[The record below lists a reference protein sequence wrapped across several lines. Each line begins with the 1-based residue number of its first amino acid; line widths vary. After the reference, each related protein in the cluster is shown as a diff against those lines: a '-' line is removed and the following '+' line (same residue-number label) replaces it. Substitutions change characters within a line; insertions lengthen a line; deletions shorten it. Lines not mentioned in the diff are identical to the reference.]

1 MIKNK
6 WTVKIILLV
15 TVILAGLILC
25 INSINGIPDAETNYK
40 EIYSAMLN
48 ANQEDNLNWENETDF
63 EVNREEIQGGGF
75 QVPKIEGRAIYCTER
90 DVTLAMTSA
99 MWRGESN
106 EYTYYWSTPKVENIF
121 NPANVDKEGRIW
133 SKELS
138 KNEIDAINSTGDFV
152 NSLDS
157 AIRTRGYYKC
167 SNNHTTISADKA
179 YVITADPCNQW
190 TPRKQI
196 VMWMLQITGGIN
208 VDNAETIIAKLKLD
222 GSKAEFVRSD
232 IEAIKQLYNEAIKYG
247 KFKERVNNALSND
260 GNYATNLT
268 DVDNITSEYYTSN
281 SNKYI
286 KVGPYTMKYVNGKY
300 LNEEIIFGGIGG
312 KVDNETLG
320 LYIQNG
326 NQKIK
331 VNKII
336 TDDKIANTKNFR
348 PCEESDPVSGLYV
361 EHTTDFMR
369 PSSEKEFYILI
380 PKTELEADA
389 KLYAHFTWMEAKG
402 EECVKNGISYQISEG
417 SLEKKNR
424 ITRLKPNKDKKIKFE
439 ATFTQQL
446 TEFNGERELKEFTL
460 DLGTV
465 QPPSKEG
472 SYYVSI
478 RKIGEGGK
486 GLEGAEFLINGV
498 SYGTNEDGYIE
509 NEDGDILMEQLIN
522 ASGTETWTVEE
533 KSAPEGYI
541 TQPLKIVFNVYKVY
555 NSTTNT
561 YEVDRIEIVSSNSN
575 AKVTF
580 NKENKTITVQI
591 KNIEKPDPNN
601 PNDLLDTYEIK
612 AKKVD
617 EQGKGLAGAKF
628 NITWPTGKTSEA
640 TSNEN
645 GDLVIS
651 GQTPI
656 LGLNS
661 EEEDHFKIEEIEAP
675 AGYKMINGAIEFD
688 VKKEKLITID
698 GTDKYG
704 ITGIINV
711 NAPEGVTIEL
721 NGRGEISIVIPNQ
734 KDIKLISIGG
744 NVWED
749 AKTGKA
755 SLGDGINSTTNNVDK
770 NLENIKVSLYT
781 EDMKLAELMPADSVT
796 NIYNRINPTLTDAN
810 GNYKFEG
817 VDESKKYYVVFE
829 YDGQVYMPTEYLAKG
844 ISGDTI
850 QNYNSVEEMLGELT
864 NIGTGRDNGNSGST
878 GGKNTGTGTNTGSG
892 KNTQTNTEWFEKWKT
907 NSKASELE
915 TNTGKNTIEGRQTF
929 NNRFAEIG
937 ASPKN
942 YISKNTLGISTY
954 LVEEEGIYYNK
965 SYTRLELMGYTLKK
979 TSKGVAYVQ
988 DKIQLVDGYK
998 YNKYGTLDYDDNGAI
1013 TSEWSEGLISQKIKE
1028 FIVANGH
1035 YPNEA
1040 EKVRIYRSIVGDMND
1055 DEAWNKLQFIE
1066 DCKMSAL
1073 TKSPFNSGIEYYPT
1087 NKNATFGTD
1096 LLTNYVNLGLW
1107 RRQEFNAQ
1115 LTKDVVE
1122 VTTTS
1127 NGNSLTTPFNSKEKA
1142 LYYIKDYMN
1151 DYTNAIKENNG
1162 KINLAKQYADSQ
1174 QGIYINRL
1182 NAQYYYNK
1190 YYDRPIKQSEY
1201 MGQRNLEVEIKYR
1214 ITVYNLSQSLETQI
1228 IEVVDYYDDS
1238 LQLTSAV
1245 VNTNGKNISN
1255 DKSSAVS
1262 ESIYGQVTEKSFPGF
1277 NKVYI
1282 RLQNKQLATGEGITI
1297 DLTYKVKRMALQ
1309 GFEGY
1314 INIGEKTNIAEING
1328 YKTYYSANTSTPNRH
1343 GAIIGNNT
1351 TVAGLIDVNSTPG
1364 NLETI
1369 EEITNG
1375 VINFEDDS
1383 DKTTATLTIDDG
1395 DDPTPPDSDT
1405 PPDSNTPIDS
1415 TNIISGCVWEDA
1427 KTGKASLGNGI
1438 RDSGEKR
1445 IAGVKVALCTR
1456 EDKINDQLSTGEKQV
1471 DWIQRYNEKNY
1482 NKYTYKVVKEET
1494 TDQNGEYSFKDVEKG
1509 DYYVL
1514 FGYGLDDATVL
1525 TNNKENETNK
1535 ILGKTGSNTKSYNGQ
1550 DYKSTIFQAGF
1561 ENGYD
1566 IENVDYDKS
1575 LNEAHV
1581 SKAIDDW
1588 ARVEEVNKYS
1598 KIQTNHIAE
1607 VLASPTKVPTYLG
1620 EQYGSDLMGRLV
1632 DELTTNTWKI
1642 AKTQKI
1648 KIEGRRG
1655 GEKIENVDL
1664 GLVERPITQL
1674 QITNNV
1680 ENVKVTLSDGSIVFD
1695 ATQTAEAKG
1704 NEIKNVIWK
1713 SNRSTT
1719 KGITGG
1725 FIQLYLDEELM
1736 YGATIQITYK
1746 MQINKLN
1753 DYVEYEGLEYYA
1765 KGRTNSENKVESKA
1779 KKLVCY
1785 IPNKMQF
1792 NKTQSGDWNS
1802 ITDINEI
1809 IPAEEKDGENIN
1821 NNLVNYRL
1829 KDTISSQSNTISKI
1843 EADNINNKY
1852 SNKGYLDNE
1861 YLNNNMLTISQ
1872 LITKEGAQGGYEC
1885 KVEIVELENAV
1896 GRRMKT
1902 SIVGNF
1908 NPANDPVEN
1917 DEAKAENVAVMPPFG
1932 IGQVF
1937 YYILTI
1943 VIAGML
1949 VVGIIFIKKKVLVK

>member
-48 ANQEDNLNWENETDF
+48 ANQEDNLNWGNETGF
-63 EVNREEIQGGGF
+63 EVDPDNLQSNGF
-75 QVPKIEGRAIYCTER
+75 EVPKVEGRAIYCTER
-90 DVTLAMTSA
+90 GVTLAMNSN
-99 MWRGESN
+99 MYRGTNTAYS
-106 EYTYYWSTPKVENIF
+106 YYNWGPKIVSNIF
-121 NPANVDKEGRIW
+121 DPANGNLW
-133 SKELS
+133 SRKLTDT
-138 KNEIDAINSTGDFV
+138 EIRAINNVKDFG
-152 NSLDS
+152 LL
-157 AIRTRGYYKC
+157 ATIRTRGYYKC

-222 GSKAEFVRSD
+222 GSKAKFVRSD
-232 IEAIKQLYNEAIKYG
+232 IEAIKQLYNEAKAYRR
-247 KFKERVNNALSND
+247 FKNGVNKALSN
-260 GNYATNLT
+260 GGSYATNLT
-268 DVDNITSEYYTSN
+268 DVDNMTSEYYTSN
-281 SNKYI
+281 SNEYI

-300 LNEEIIFGGIGG
+300 KDEKIIFGGIGG

-331 VNKII
+331 VEKII
-336 TDDKIANTKNFR
+336 TNDNERNTKNFR

-380 PKTELEADA
+380 PKTELEDDA

-402 EECVKNGISYQISEG
+402 EKCVKNGISYQISED
-417 SLEKKNR
+417 SLKKSNGK
-424 ITRLKPNKDKKIKFE
+424 TKLKPDANNKIEFE

-446 TEFNGERELKEFTL
+446 TEFNGERKLKEFTL

-472 SYYVSI
+472 SYSI
-478 RKIGEGGK
+478 NMRKIDEKGD
-486 GLEGAEFLINGV
+486 GLEGAEFLINGLLTYV
-498 SYGTNEDGYIE
+498 SDKDGYI
-509 NEDGDILMEQLIN
+509 LRSHQVIN

-561 YEVDRIEIVSSNSN
+561 YEVDRIEIVSANSN

-580 NKENKTITVQI
+580 NKENQTITVQI
-591 KNIEKPDPNN
+591 KNIKANPENPD
-601 PNDLLDTYEIK
+601 DLPDTYEIK
-612 AKKVD
+612 AKKVN
-617 EQGKGLAGAKF
+617 EQGNGLAGAKF

-651 GQTPI
+651 GQTPM

-661 EEEDHFKIEEIEAP
+661 EGEDHFKIEEIEAP

-711 NAPEGVTIEL
+711 NAPEGVTIEI

-734 KDIKLISIGG
+734 KNIKLISIGG

-892 KNTQTNTEWFEKWKT
+892 KNTQTNTEWFEKWKA

-979 TSKGVAYVQ
+979 TSKGVTYVQ

-1028 FIVANGH
+1028 FIVANRH

-1055 DEAWNKLQFIE
+1055 NEAWNKLQFIE

-1122 VTTTS
+1122 VTTTNTK
-1127 NGNSLTTPFNSKEKA
+1127 NGNSDKTVFNGKTYA
-1142 LYYIKDYMN
+1142 LDSIKDYIN
-1151 DYTNAIKENNG
+1151 DYTNAIKDNNG

-1228 IEVVDYYDDS
+1228 TEVVDYYDDS

-1245 VNTNGKNISN
+1245 VNTNGKNISK

-1351 TVAGLIDVNSTPG
+1351 TVAGLVDVNSTPG

-1383 DKTTATLTIDDG
+1383 DKTTATLTIT
-1395 DDPTPPDSDT
+1395 DDPTPPDH
-1405 PPDSNTPIDS
+1405 NTPIDS

-1427 KTGKASLGNGI
+1427 KTEKASLGNGI
-1438 RDSGEKR
+1438 RDSGEKG
-1445 IAGVKVALCTR
+1445 IAGVKVALCKKYERNDSTQQAAGD
-1456 EDKINDQLSTGEKQV
+1456 EKLGWIKEYNDK
-1471 DWIQRYNEKNY
+1471 RYNKEYIYKSVADEY
-1482 NKYTYKVVKEET
+1482 TTGKDGKYSFEVKE
-1494 TDQNGEYSFKDVEKG
+1494 SG

-1525 TNNKENETNK
+1525 TNDEDNETNK

-1648 KIEGRRG
+1648 KIEGRKN

-1695 ATQTAEAKG
+1695 ATQTAEATKG
-1704 NEIKNVIWK
+1704 NETKNVIWK

-1746 MQINKLN
+1746 MQINELN

-1765 KGRTNSENKVESKA
+1765 KGRTNSGIKVESKA

-1792 NKTQSGDWNS
+1792 NKTQSGDWNA

-1843 EADNINNKY
+1843 EADNINNA
-1852 SNKGYLDNE
+1852 

-1872 LITKEGAQGGYEC
+1872 LITKESAQGGYEC

-1896 GRRMKT
+1896 GRRMET

-1917 DEAKAENVAVMPPFG
+1917 DEAKAEDVAVMPPFG

-1937 YYILTI
+1937 YYVLTI

>member
-48 ANQEDNLNWENETDF
+48 ANQEDNLNWGNETGF
-63 EVNREEIQGGGF
+63 EVDPDNLQSNGF
-75 QVPKIEGRAIYCTER
+75 EVPKVEGRAIYCTER
-90 DVTLAMTSA
+90 GVTLAMNSN
-99 MWRGESN
+99 MYRGTNTAYS
-106 EYTYYWSTPKVENIF
+106 YYNWGPKIVSNIF
-121 NPANVDKEGRIW
+121 DPANGNLW
-133 SKELS
+133 SRKLTDT
-138 KNEIDAINSTGDFV
+138 EIRAINNVKDFG
-152 NSLDS
+152 LL
-157 AIRTRGYYKC
+157 ATIRTRGYYKC

-222 GSKAEFVRSD
+222 GSKAKFVRSD
-232 IEAIKQLYNEAIKYG
+232 IEAIKQLYNEAKAYRR
-247 KFKERVNNALSND
+247 FKNGVNKALSN
-260 GNYATNLT
+260 GGSYATNLT
-268 DVDNITSEYYTSN
+268 DVDNMTSEYYTSN
-281 SNKYI
+281 SNEYI

-300 LNEEIIFGGIGG
+300 KDEKIIFGGIGG

-331 VNKII
+331 VEKII
-336 TDDKIANTKNFR
+336 TNDNERNTKNFR

-380 PKTELEADA
+380 PKTELEDDA

-402 EECVKNGISYQISEG
+402 EKCVKNGISYQISED
-417 SLEKKNR
+417 SLKKSNGK
-424 ITRLKPNKDKKIKFE
+424 TKLKPDANNKIEFE

-446 TEFNGERELKEFTL
+446 TEFNGERKLKEFTL

-472 SYYVSI
+472 SYSI
-478 RKIGEGGK
+478 NMRKIDEKGD
-486 GLEGAEFLINGV
+486 GLEGAEFLINGLLTYV
-498 SYGTNEDGYIE
+498 SDKDGYI
-509 NEDGDILMEQLIN
+509 LRSHQVIN

-561 YEVDRIEIVSSNSN
+561 YEVDRIEIVSANSN

-580 NKENKTITVQI
+580 NKENQTITVQI
-591 KNIEKPDPNN
+591 KNIKANPENPD
-601 PNDLLDTYEIK
+601 DLLDTYEIK
-612 AKKVD
+612 AKKVN
-617 EQGKGLAGAKF
+617 EQGNGLAGAKF

-651 GQTPI
+651 GQTPM
-656 LGLNS
+656 LELNS
-661 EEEDHFKIEEIEAP
+661 EGEDHFKIEEIEAP

-711 NAPEGVTIEL
+711 NAPEGVTIEI

-734 KDIKLISIGG
+734 KNIKLISIGG

-892 KNTQTNTEWFEKWKT
+892 KNTQTNTEWFEKWKA

-979 TSKGVAYVQ
+979 TSKGVTYVQ

-1028 FIVANGH
+1028 FIVANRH

-1055 DEAWNKLQFIE
+1055 NEAWNKLQFIE

-1122 VTTTS
+1122 VTTTNTK
-1127 NGNSLTTPFNSKEKA
+1127 NGNSDKTVFNGKTYA
-1142 LYYIKDYMN
+1142 LDSIKDYIN
-1151 DYTNAIKENNG
+1151 DYTNAIKDNNG

-1228 IEVVDYYDDS
+1228 TEVVDYYDDS

-1245 VNTNGKNISN
+1245 VNTNGKNISK

-1351 TVAGLIDVNSTPG
+1351 TVAGLVDVNSTPG

-1383 DKTTATLTIDDG
+1383 DKTTATLTIT
-1395 DDPTPPDSDT
+1395 DDPTPPDPDT
-1405 PPDSNTPIDS
+1405 PPDPNTPIDS
-1415 TNIISGCVWEDA
+1415 TNIISGCVWEDNN
-1427 KTGKASLGNGI
+1427 KNGI
-1438 RDSGEKR
+1438 RDSGEEK
-1445 IAGVKVALCTR
+1445 IAGVKVALCKKYERNDSTQQAAGD
-1456 EDKINDQLSTGEKQV
+1456 EKLGWIKEYNDK
-1471 DWIQRYNEKNY
+1471 RYNKEYIYKSVADEY
-1482 NKYTYKVVKEET
+1482 TTGKDGKYSFEVKE
-1494 TDQNGEYSFKDVEKG
+1494 SG

-1525 TNNKENETNK
+1525 TNDEDNETNK

-1648 KIEGRRG
+1648 KIEGRKN

-1695 ATQTAEAKG
+1695 ATQTAEATKG
-1704 NEIKNVIWK
+1704 NETKNVIWK

-1746 MQINKLN
+1746 MQINELN

-1765 KGRTNSENKVESKA
+1765 KGRTNSGIKVESKA

-1792 NKTQSGDWNS
+1792 NKTQSGDWNA

-1843 EADNINNKY
+1843 EADNINNA
-1852 SNKGYLDNE
+1852 

-1872 LITKEGAQGGYEC
+1872 LITKESAQGGYEC

-1896 GRRMKT
+1896 GRRMET

-1917 DEAKAENVAVMPPFG
+1917 DEAKAEDVAVMPPFG

-1937 YYILTI
+1937 YYVLTI

>member
-1 MIKNK
+1 MNSNMYRGTNK
-6 WTVKIILLV
+6 
-15 TVILAGLILC
+15 A
-25 INSINGIPDAETNYK
+25 
-40 EIYSAMLN
+40 YSYY
-48 ANQEDNLNWENETDF
+48 NW
-63 EVNREEIQGGGF
+63 G
-75 QVPKIEGRAIYCTER
+75 PKI
-90 DVTLAMTSA
+90 VS
-99 MWRGESN
+99 
-106 EYTYYWSTPKVENIF
+106 NIF
-121 NPANVDKEGRIW
+121 DPANGMW
-133 SKELS
+133 SKTLTDD
-138 KNEIDAINSTGDFV
+138 EIEAINNVKDFG
-152 NSLDS
+152 LL
-157 AIRTRGYYKC
+157 ATIRTRGYYKC

-196 VMWMLQITGGIN
+196 VMWMLIDGGVN
-208 VDNAETIIAKLKLD
+208 TENAETIIERLD
-222 GSKAEFVRSD
+222 IDGGKAQFVRD
-232 IEAIKQLYNEAIKYG
+232 NVDAIKQLYYEAIAYG

-268 DVDNITSEYYTSN
+268 DVDNITSEYYPSN
-281 SNKYI
+281 SKEYI

-300 LNEEIIFGGIGG
+300 KDEKIIFGGIGG

-336 TDDKIANTKNFR
+336 TDDEVNNTKNFK

-361 EHTTDFMR
+361 EHTKTAMK

-402 EECVKNGISYQISEG
+402 EKCVKNGISYQISED
-417 SLEKKNR
+417 SLKKSNGK
-424 ITRLKPNKDKKIKFE
+424 TKLKPDANKKIEFE

-446 TEFNGERELKEFTL
+446 TEFNGERKLKEFTL

-472 SYYVSI
+472 SYSI
-478 RKIGEGGK
+478 NMRKIYEDENGVEH
-486 GLEGAEFLINGV
+486 GLEGAEFLINGLLTYV
-498 SYGTNEDGYIE
+498 SDEDGYILR
-509 NEDGDILMEQLIN
+509 GQQIIN

-533 KSAPEGYI
+533 KIAPAGYI
-541 TQPLKIVFNVYKVY
+541 VQPLKIVFNVYKVY

-575 AKVTF
+575 AEVTF
-580 NKENKTITVQI
+580 NKEDQTITVKI
-591 KNIEKPDPNN
+591 KNIKN
-601 PNDLLDTYEIK
+601 PNPDNPDDLLNTYKIK

-617 EQGKGLAGAKF
+617 EQGNGLAGAKF
-628 NITWPTGKTSEA
+628 KITWPTGKTSEA

-651 GQTPI
+651 GQTPT
-656 LGLNS
+656 LLLNS
-661 EEEDHFKIEEIEAP
+661 EGEDHFKIEEIEAP

-704 ITGIINV
+704 ITIVNV
-711 NAPEGVTIEL
+711 NTPEGVIIGL
-721 NGRGEISIVIPNQ
+721 SGSGEISIVISNQ
-734 KDIKLISIGG
+734 KDIPLISIGG

-781 EDMKLAELMPADSVT
+781 EDMKLAELMPDDSVT

-817 VDESKKYYVVFE
+817 VCVDESKKYYVVFE

-892 KNTQTNTEWFEKWKT
+892 KNTQTNTEWFEKWKA

-998 YNKYGTLDYDDNGAI
+998 YNQYGTLDYDDNGAI

-1228 IEVVDYYDDS
+1228 TEVVDYYDDS

-1351 TVAGLIDVNSTPG
+1351 TVAGLVDVNSTPG

-1383 DKTTATLTIDDG
+1383 DKTTATLTIT
-1395 DDPTPPDSDT
+1395 DDPTPPDPDT
-1405 PPDSNTPIDS
+1405 PPDPNTPIDS

-1494 TDQNGEYSFKDVEKG
+1494 TDQNGEYSFKDVKKG

-1514 FGYGLDDATVL
+1514 FGYGLDDATIL

-1550 DYKSTIFQAGF
+1550 DYKSTIFQANL
-1561 ENGYD
+1561 ENGEYD
-1566 IENVDYDKS
+1566 LEEIKEYDKN
-1575 LNEAHV
+1575 LNDKYV
-1581 SKAIDDW
+1581 SDAIDDW
-1588 ARVEEVNKYS
+1588 DRVKEVNEYS

-1642 AKTQKI
+1642 AKTP
-1648 KIEGRRG
+1648 KIEVTEVKG
-1655 GEKIENVDL
+1655 GERIPNVDL

-1695 ATQTAEAKG
+1695 ATQTAEAT
-1704 NEIKNVIWK
+1704 KNVIWK
-1713 SNRSTT
+1713 SNRIAT

-1746 MQINKLN
+1746 MQINEKN
-1753 DYVEYEGLEYYA
+1753 DDYVEYEGLEYYA
-1765 KGRTNSENKVESKA
+1765 KGRTNSGIKVESKA

-1843 EADNINNKY
+1843 EANNIN
-1852 SNKGYLDNE
+1852 NE
-1861 YLNNNMLTISQ
+1861 YLNHNMLTISQ

-1896 GRRMKT
+1896 GRRMET

-1908 NPANDPVEN
+1908 NPANNPVEN
-1917 DEAKAENVAVMPPFG
+1917 DEAKAEDVAVMPPFG

>member
-48 ANQEDNLNWENETDF
+48 ANQEDNLNWGNETGF
-63 EVNREEIQGGGF
+63 EVDPDNLQSNGF
-75 QVPKIEGRAIYCTER
+75 EVPKVEGRAIYCTER
-90 DVTLAMTSA
+90 GVTLAMNSN
-99 MWRGESN
+99 MYRGTNTAYS
-106 EYTYYWSTPKVENIF
+106 YYNWGPKIVSNIF
-121 NPANVDKEGRIW
+121 DPANGMW
-133 SKELS
+133 SKTLTDD
-138 KNEIDAINSTGDFV
+138 EIKAINNVKDFG
-152 NSLDS
+152 LL
-157 AIRTRGYYKC
+157 ATIRTRGYYKC

-232 IEAIKQLYNEAIKYG
+232 IEAIKQLYNEAKAYRR
-247 KFKERVNNALSND
+247 FKNGVNKALSN
-260 GNYATNLT
+260 GGSYATNLT

-281 SNKYI
+281 SNEYI

-300 LNEEIIFGGIGG
+300 KDEKIIFGGIGG

-331 VNKII
+331 VEKII
-336 TDDKIANTKNFR
+336 TNDNERNTKNFK

-402 EECVKNGISYQISEG
+402 EKCVKNGISYQISED
-417 SLEKKNR
+417 SLKKINGK
-424 ITRLKPNKDKKIKFE
+424 TKLKPDANNKIEFE

-446 TEFNGERELKEFTL
+446 TEFNGERKLKEFTL

-472 SYYVSI
+472 SYSI
-478 RKIGEGGK
+478 NMRKIDENGK
-486 GLEGAEFLINGV
+486 GLEGAEFLINGLLTYV
-498 SYGTNEDGYIE
+498 SDKDGYILR
-509 NEDGDILMEQLIN
+509 GHQVIN

-533 KSAPEGYI
+533 KSAPVGYI
-541 TQPLKIVFNVYKVY
+541 VQPLKIVFNVYKVY

-575 AKVTF
+575 AEVTF
-580 NKENKTITVQI
+580 NKEDQTITVQI
-591 KNIEKPDPNN
+591 KNIKANPENPD
-601 PNDLLDTYEIK
+601 DLLDTYEIK
-612 AKKVD
+612 AKKVN
-617 EQGKGLAGAKF
+617 EQGNGLAGAKF

-661 EEEDHFKIEEIEAP
+661 EGEDHFKIEEIEAP

-892 KNTQTNTEWFEKWKT
+892 KNTQTNTEWFEKWKA
-907 NSKASELE
+907 NSKASEFE

-1028 FIVANGH
+1028 FIVANRH

-1055 DEAWNKLQFIE
+1055 NEAWNKLQFIE

-1122 VTTTS
+1122 VTTTNTK
-1127 NGNSLTTPFNSKEKA
+1127 NGNSDKTVFNGKTYA
-1142 LYYIKDYMN
+1142 LDSIKDYIN
-1151 DYTNAIKENNG
+1151 DYTNAIKDNNG

-1228 IEVVDYYDDS
+1228 TEVVDYYDDS

-1351 TVAGLIDVNSTPG
+1351 TVAGLVDVNSTPG
-1364 NLETI
+1364 NLETM

-1383 DKTTATLTIDDG
+1383 DKTTATLTITDDG
-1395 DDPTPPDSDT
+1395 DDPTPPDN
-1405 PPDSNTPIDS
+1405 PNNPTPIDS
-1415 TNIISGCVWEDA
+1415 TNTISGCVWEDNN
-1427 KTGKASLGNGI
+1427 KNGI
-1438 RDSGEKR
+1438 RDSGEEK

-1456 EDKINDQLSTGEKQV
+1456 INDQLGTGEKQV

-1509 DYYVL
+1509 YYYVL

-1550 DYKSTIFQAGF
+1550 DYKSTIFQANL
-1561 ENGYD
+1561 ENGEYD
-1566 IENVDYDKS
+1566 LEKIKEYDKN
-1575 LNEAHV
+1575 LNDKYV
-1581 SKAIDDW
+1581 SDAIDDW
-1588 ARVEEVNKYS
+1588 ERVKEVNEYS

-1620 EQYGSDLMGRLV
+1620 EQYGSDLMGKLV

-1642 AKTQKI
+1642 AKTP
-1648 KIEGRRG
+1648 KIEVKEVKG
-1655 GEKIENVDL
+1655 GERIPNVDL
-1664 GLVERPITQL
+1664 GLVERPKTQL

-1695 ATQTAEAKG
+1695 ATQTAEATKG
-1704 NEIKNVIWK
+1704 NETKNVIWK
-1713 SNRSTT
+1713 SNRSAT

-1725 FIQLYLDEELM
+1725 FIQLYLDKELM

-1746 MQINKLN
+1746 MQINELN

-1765 KGRTNSENKVESKA
+1765 KGRTNSGIKVESKA

-1792 NKTQSGDWNS
+1792 NKTQSGDWNA

-1843 EADNINNKY
+1843 EADNINNA
-1852 SNKGYLDNE
+1852 

-1872 LITKEGAQGGYEC
+1872 LITKESAQGGYEC

-1896 GRRMKT
+1896 GRRMET

-1917 DEAKAENVAVMPPFG
+1917 DEAKAEDVAVMPPFG

-1937 YYILTI
+1937 YYVLTI

>member
-48 ANQEDNLNWENETDF
+48 ANQEDNLNWGNETGF
-63 EVNREEIQGGGF
+63 EVDPDNIQSNGF
-75 QVPKIEGRAIYCTER
+75 EVPKVEGRAIYCTQR

-99 MWRGESN
+99 MWRGESSA
-106 EYTYYWSTPKVENIF
+106 YTYYWSTPKVEDIF
-121 NPANVDKEGRIW
+121 NPANGNLW
-133 SKELS
+133 SRKLTDT
-138 KNEIDAINSTGDFV
+138 EISAINNVKDFG
-152 NSLDS
+152 LL
-157 AIRTRGYYKC
+157 ATIRTRGYYKC

-232 IEAIKQLYNEAIKYG
+232 IEAIKQLYNEAKAYRR
-247 KFKERVNNALSND
+247 FKNGVNKALSN
-260 GNYATNLT
+260 GGSYATNLT

-281 SNKYI
+281 SNEYI

-300 LNEEIIFGGIGG
+300 KDEKIIFGGIGG

-331 VNKII
+331 VEKII
-336 TDDKIANTKNFR
+336 TNDNERNTKNFR

-380 PKTELEADA
+380 PKTELEDDA

-402 EECVKNGISYQISEG
+402 EKCVKNGISYQISED
-417 SLEKKNR
+417 SLKKSNGK
-424 ITRLKPNKDKKIKFE
+424 TKLKPDANNKIEFE

-446 TEFNGERELKEFTL
+446 TEFNGERKLKEFTL

-472 SYYVSI
+472 SYSI
-478 RKIGEGGK
+478 NMRKIDEKGD
-486 GLEGAEFLINGV
+486 GLEGAEFLINGLLTYV
-498 SYGTNEDGYIE
+498 SDKDGYI
-509 NEDGDILMEQLIN
+509 LRSHQVIN

-561 YEVDRIEIVSSNSN
+561 YEVDRIEIVSANSN

-580 NKENKTITVQI
+580 NKENQTITVQI
-591 KNIEKPDPNN
+591 KNIKANPENPD
-601 PNDLLDTYEIK
+601 DLLDTYEIK
-612 AKKVD
+612 ARKVN
-617 EQGKGLAGAKF
+617 EQGNGLAGAKF

-651 GQTPI
+651 GQTPM

-661 EEEDHFKIEEIEAP
+661 EGEDHFKIEEIEAP

-892 KNTQTNTEWFEKWKT
+892 KNTQTNTEWFEKWKA
-907 NSKASELE
+907 NSKASEYE
-915 TNTGKNTIEGRQTF
+915 TNTGRITIEGRQTF

-1055 DEAWNKLQFIE
+1055 NEAWNKLQFIE

-1127 NGNSLTTPFNSKEKA
+1127 NGNSLTTPFNNKEKA
-1142 LYYIKDYMN
+1142 LYNIKDYMN
-1151 DYTNAIKENNG
+1151 DYTNAIKDNNG

-1228 IEVVDYYDDS
+1228 TEVVDYYDDS

-1245 VNTNGKNISN
+1245 VNTNGKNISK

-1351 TVAGLIDVNSTPG
+1351 TVAGLVDVNSTPG

-1383 DKTTATLTIDDG
+1383 DKTTATLTIT
-1395 DDPTPPDSDT
+1395 DDPTPPDH
-1405 PPDSNTPIDS
+1405 NTPIDS

-1427 KTGKASLGNGI
+1427 KTEKASLGNGI
-1438 RDSGEKR
+1438 RDSGEKG
-1445 IAGVKVALCTR
+1445 IAGVKVALCKKYERNDSTQQAAGD
-1456 EDKINDQLSTGEKQV
+1456 EKLGWIKEYNDK
-1471 DWIQRYNEKNY
+1471 RYNKEYIYKSVADEY
-1482 NKYTYKVVKEET
+1482 TTGKDGKYSFEVKE
-1494 TDQNGEYSFKDVEKG
+1494 SG

-1525 TNNKENETNK
+1525 TNDEDNETNK

-1550 DYKSTIFQAGF
+1550 DYKSTIFQANL
-1561 ENGYD
+1561 ENGEYD
-1566 IENVDYDKS
+1566 LEKIKEYDKN
-1575 LNEAHV
+1575 LNDKYV
-1581 SKAIDDW
+1581 SDAIDDW
-1588 ARVEEVNKYS
+1588 ERVKEVNEYS

-1642 AKTQKI
+1642 AKTP
-1648 KIEGRRG
+1648 KIEVTEVKG
-1655 GEKIENVDL
+1655 GERIPNVDL
-1664 GLVERPITQL
+1664 GLVERPKTQL

-1695 ATQTAEAKG
+1695 ATQTAEATKG
-1704 NEIKNVIWK
+1704 NETKNVIWK

-1746 MQINKLN
+1746 MQINELN

-1765 KGRTNSENKVESKA
+1765 KGRTNSGIKVESKA

-1792 NKTQSGDWNS
+1792 NKTQSGDWNA

-1843 EADNINNKY
+1843 EADNINNA
-1852 SNKGYLDNE
+1852 

-1872 LITKEGAQGGYEC
+1872 LITKESAQGGYEC

-1896 GRRMKT
+1896 GRRMET

-1917 DEAKAENVAVMPPFG
+1917 DEAKAEDVAVMPPFG

-1937 YYILTI
+1937 YYVLTI

>member
-48 ANQEDNLNWENETDF
+48 ANQEDNLNWGNETGF
-63 EVNREEIQGGGF
+63 EVDPDNLQSNGF
-75 QVPKIEGRAIYCTER
+75 EVPKVEGRAIYCTER
-90 DVTLAMTSA
+90 GVTLAMNSN
-99 MWRGESN
+99 MYRGTNTAYS
-106 EYTYYWSTPKVENIF
+106 YYNWGPKIVSNIF
-121 NPANVDKEGRIW
+121 DPANGMW
-133 SKELS
+133 SKTLTDD
-138 KNEIDAINSTGDFV
+138 EIKAINNV
-152 NSLDS
+152 NNFGLP
-157 AIRTRGYYKC
+157 ATIRTRGYYKC

-232 IEAIKQLYNEAIKYG
+232 IEAIKQLYNEAKAYG
-247 KFKERVNNALSND
+247 RFKNGVNKALSN
-260 GNYATNLT
+260 GGSYATNLT

-281 SNKYI
+281 SNEYI

-300 LNEEIIFGGIGG
+300 KDEKIIFGGIGG

-331 VNKII
+331 VEKII
-336 TDDKIANTKNFR
+336 TNDNERNTKNFK

-380 PKTELEADA
+380 PKTELEDDA

-402 EECVKNGISYQISEG
+402 EKCVKNGISYQISKD
-417 SLEKKNR
+417 SLKKSNGK
-424 ITRLKPNKDKKIKFE
+424 TKLKPDANKKIEFE

-446 TEFNGERELKEFTL
+446 TEFNGERKLKEFTL

-472 SYYVSI
+472 SYSI
-478 RKIGEGGK
+478 NMRKIDEKGD
-486 GLEGAEFLINGV
+486 GLEGAEFLINGLLTYV
-498 SYGTNEDGYIE
+498 SDKDGYI
-509 NEDGDILMEQLIN
+509 LRSHQVIN

-533 KSAPEGYI
+533 KSTPEGYI

-561 YEVDRIEIVSSNSN
+561 YEVDRIEIVSANSN

-580 NKENKTITVQI
+580 NKENQTITVQI
-591 KNIEKPDPNN
+591 KNIKANPENPD
-601 PNDLLDTYEIK
+601 DLLDTYEIK
-612 AKKVD
+612 AKKVN
-617 EQGKGLAGAKF
+617 EQGNGLAGAKF

-651 GQTPI
+651 GQIPI

-661 EEEDHFKIEEIEAP
+661 EGEDHFKIEEIEAP

-864 NIGTGRDNGNSGST
+864 NIGTGRDNGNSGNT

-892 KNTQTNTEWFEKWKT
+892 KNTQTNTEWFEKWKA
-907 NSKASELE
+907 NSKASEFE

-1055 DEAWNKLQFIE
+1055 NEAWNKLQFIE

-1122 VTTTS
+1122 VTTTNTK
-1127 NGNSLTTPFNSKEKA
+1127 NGNSDKTVFNGKTYA
-1142 LYYIKDYMN
+1142 LDSIKDYIN
-1151 DYTNAIKENNG
+1151 DYTNAIKDNNG

-1228 IEVVDYYDDS
+1228 TEVVDYYDDS

-1351 TVAGLIDVNSTPG
+1351 TVAGLVDVNSTPG
-1364 NLETI
+1364 NLETM

-1383 DKTTATLTIDDG
+1383 DKTTATLTITDDG
-1395 DDPTPPDSDT
+1395 DDPTPPDN
-1405 PPDSNTPIDS
+1405 PNNPTPIDS
-1415 TNIISGCVWEDA
+1415 TNTISGCVWEDNN
-1427 KTGKASLGNGI
+1427 KNGI
-1438 RDSGEKR
+1438 RDSGEEK

-1456 EDKINDQLSTGEKQV
+1456 INDQLGTGEKQV

-1509 DYYVL
+1509 YYYVL

-1550 DYKSTIFQAGF
+1550 DYKSTIFQANL
-1561 ENGYD
+1561 ENGEYD
-1566 IENVDYDKS
+1566 LEKIKEYDKN
-1575 LNEAHV
+1575 LNDKYV
-1581 SKAIDDW
+1581 SDAIDDW
-1588 ARVEEVNKYS
+1588 ERVKEVNEYS

-1620 EQYGSDLMGRLV
+1620 EQYGSDLMGKLV

-1642 AKTQKI
+1642 AKTP
-1648 KIEGRRG
+1648 KIEVKEVKG
-1655 GEKIENVDL
+1655 GERIPNVDL
-1664 GLVERPITQL
+1664 GLVERPKTQL

-1695 ATQTAEAKG
+1695 ATQTAEATKG
-1704 NEIKNVIWK
+1704 NETKNVIWK
-1713 SNRSTT
+1713 SNRSAT

-1746 MQINKLN
+1746 MQINELN

-1785 IPNKMQF
+1785 IPNKMQL
-1792 NKTQSGDWNS
+1792 NETGNWKTTNID
-1802 ITDINEI
+1802 TI
-1809 IPAEEKDGENIN
+1809 IDK
-1821 NNLVNYRL
+1821 NLVNDKL

-1843 EADNINNKY
+1843 EADNINNA
-1852 SNKGYLDNE
+1852 

-1872 LITKEGAQGGYEC
+1872 LITKESAQGGYEC

-1896 GRRMKT
+1896 GRRMET

-1917 DEAKAENVAVMPPFG
+1917 DEAKAEDVTVMPPFG

>member
-40 EIYSAMLN
+40 EVYSAMLN
-48 ANQEDNLNWENETDF
+48 ANQEDNLNWGNETGF
-63 EVNREEIQGGGF
+63 EVDPDNIQSNGF
-75 QVPKIEGRAIYCTER
+75 EVPKVEGRAIYCTER
-90 DVTLAMTSA
+90 GVTLAMNSN
-99 MWRGESN
+99 MYRGTNKAYS
-106 EYTYYWSTPKVENIF
+106 YYNWGPKIVSNIF
-121 NPANVDKEGRIW
+121 DPANGMW
-133 SKELS
+133 SKTLTDD
-138 KNEIDAINSTGDFV
+138 EIEAINNVKDFG
-152 NSLDS
+152 LL
-157 AIRTRGYYKC
+157 ATIRTRGYYKC

-196 VMWMLQITGGIN
+196 VMWMLIDGGVN
-208 VDNAETIIAKLKLD
+208 TENAETIIERLD
-222 GSKAEFVRSD
+222 IDGGKAQFVRD
-232 IEAIKQLYNEAIKYG
+232 NVDAIKQLYYEAIAYG

-268 DVDNITSEYYTSN
+268 DVDNITSEYYPSN
-281 SNKYI
+281 SKEYI

-300 LNEEIIFGGIGG
+300 KDEKIIFGGIGG

-336 TDDKIANTKNFR
+336 TDDEVNNTKNFK

-361 EHTTDFMR
+361 EHTKTAMK

-402 EECVKNGISYQISEG
+402 EKCVKNGISYQISED
-417 SLEKKNR
+417 SLKKSNGK
-424 ITRLKPNKDKKIKFE
+424 TKLKPDANKKIEFE

-446 TEFNGERELKEFTL
+446 TEFNGERKLKEFTL

-472 SYYVSI
+472 SYSI
-478 RKIGEGGK
+478 NMRKIDEK
-486 GLEGAEFLINGV
+486 EDGLEGAEFLINGLLTYV
-498 SYGTNEDGYIE
+498 SDKDGYI
-509 NEDGDILMEQLIN
+509 LRSHQVIN

-533 KSAPEGYI
+533 KSTPEGYI

-561 YEVDRIEIVSSNSN
+561 YEVDRIEIVSANSN

-580 NKENKTITVQI
+580 NKENQTITVQI
-591 KNIEKPDPNN
+591 KNIKANPD
-601 PNDLLDTYEIK
+601 DLLDTYEIK
-612 AKKVD
+612 AKKVN
-617 EQGKGLAGAKF
+617 EQGNGLAGAKF

-651 GQTPI
+651 GQIPI

-661 EEEDHFKIEEIEAP
+661 EGEDHFKIEEIEAP

-864 NIGTGRDNGNSGST
+864 NIGTGRDNGNSGNT

-892 KNTQTNTEWFEKWKT
+892 KNTQTNTEWFEKWKA
-907 NSKASELE
+907 NSKASEYE
-915 TNTGKNTIEGRQTF
+915 TNTGRITIEGRQTF

-1309 GFEGY
+1309 GFGGY

-1351 TVAGLIDVNSTPG
+1351 TVAGLVDVNSTPG

-1383 DKTTATLTIDDG
+1383 DKTTATLTIT
-1395 DDPTPPDSDT
+1395 DDPTPPDPDT
-1405 PPDSNTPIDS
+1405 PPDPNTPIDS

-1494 TDQNGEYSFKDVEKG
+1494 TDQNGEYSFKDVKKG

-1514 FGYGLDDATVL
+1514 FGYGLDDATIL

-1550 DYKSTIFQAGF
+1550 DYKSTIFQANL
-1561 ENGYD
+1561 ENGEYD
-1566 IENVDYDKS
+1566 LEEIKEYDKN
-1575 LNEAHV
+1575 LNDKYV
-1581 SKAIDDW
+1581 SDAIDDW
-1588 ARVEEVNKYS
+1588 DRVKEVNEYS

-1642 AKTQKI
+1642 AKTP
-1648 KIEGRRG
+1648 KIEVTEVKG
-1655 GEKIENVDL
+1655 GERIPNVDL

-1695 ATQTAEAKG
+1695 ATQTAEAT
-1704 NEIKNVIWK
+1704 KNVIWK
-1713 SNRSTT
+1713 SNRIAT

-1746 MQINKLN
+1746 MQINEKN
-1753 DYVEYEGLEYYA
+1753 DDYVEYEGLEYYA
-1765 KGRTNSENKVESKA
+1765 KGRTNSGIKVESKA

-1843 EADNINNKY
+1843 EANNIN
-1852 SNKGYLDNE
+1852 NE
-1861 YLNNNMLTISQ
+1861 YLNHNMLTISQ

-1896 GRRMKT
+1896 GRRMET

-1908 NPANDPVEN
+1908 NPANNPVEN
-1917 DEAKAENVAVMPPFG
+1917 DEAKAEDVAVMPPFG

>member
-48 ANQEDNLNWENETDF
+48 ANQEDNLNWGNETGF
-63 EVNREEIQGGGF
+63 EVDPDNMQSNGF
-75 QVPKIEGRAIYCTER
+75 EVPKVEGRAIYCTER
-90 DVTLAMTSA
+90 GVTLAMNSN
-99 MWRGESN
+99 MYRGTNTAYS
-106 EYTYYWSTPKVENIF
+106 YYNWGPKIVSNIF
-121 NPANVDKEGRIW
+121 DPANGNLW
-133 SKELS
+133 SRKLTDT
-138 KNEIDAINSTGDFV
+138 EISAINNVKDFG
-152 NSLDS
+152 LL
-157 AIRTRGYYKC
+157 ATIRTRGYYKC

-232 IEAIKQLYNEAIKYG
+232 IEAIKQLYNEAKAYRR
-247 KFKERVNNALSND
+247 FKNGVNKALSN
-260 GNYATNLT
+260 GGSYATNLT

-281 SNKYI
+281 SNEYI

-300 LNEEIIFGGIGG
+300 KDEKIIFGGIGG

-331 VNKII
+331 VEKII
-336 TDDKIANTKNFR
+336 TNDNERNTKNFR

-380 PKTELEADA
+380 PKTELEDDA

-402 EECVKNGISYQISEG
+402 EKCVKNGISYQISED
-417 SLEKKNR
+417 SLKKSNGK
-424 ITRLKPNKDKKIKFE
+424 TKLKPDANKKIEFE

-446 TEFNGERELKEFTL
+446 TEFNGERKLKEFTL

-472 SYYVSI
+472 SYSI
-478 RKIGEGGK
+478 NMRKIDEKGD
-486 GLEGAEFLINGV
+486 GLEGAEFLINGLLTYV
-498 SYGTNEDGYIE
+498 SDKDGYI
-509 NEDGDILMEQLIN
+509 LRSHQVIN

-580 NKENKTITVQI
+580 NKENQTITVQI
-591 KNIEKPDPNN
+591 KNIKANPENPD
-601 PNDLLDTYEIK
+601 DLLDTYEIK
-612 AKKVD
+612 AKKVN
-617 EQGKGLAGAKF
+617 EQGNGLAGAKF

-651 GQTPI
+651 GQTPM

-661 EEEDHFKIEEIEAP
+661 EGEDHFKIEEIEAP

-781 EDMKLAELMPADSVT
+781 EDMKLAELMPDDSVT

-892 KNTQTNTEWFEKWKT
+892 KNTQTNTEWFEKWKA
-907 NSKASELE
+907 NSKASEYE
-915 TNTGKNTIEGRQTF
+915 TNTGRITIEGRQTF

-1055 DEAWNKLQFIE
+1055 NEAWNKLQFIE

-1142 LYYIKDYMN
+1142 LYNIKDYMN
-1151 DYTNAIKENNG
+1151 DYTNAIKDNNG

-1228 IEVVDYYDDS
+1228 TEVVDYYDDS

-1245 VNTNGKNISN
+1245 VNTNGKNISK

-1262 ESIYGQVTEKSFPGF
+1262 ESIYGQVTEKTFPGF

-1351 TVAGLIDVNSTPG
+1351 TVAGLVDVNSTPG

-1383 DKTTATLTIDDG
+1383 DKTTATLTITDDG
-1395 DDPTPPDSDT
+1395 DDPTPPDN
-1405 PPDSNTPIDS
+1405 PNNPTPIDS
-1415 TNIISGCVWEDA
+1415 TNTISGCVWEDNN
-1427 KTGKASLGNGI
+1427 KNGI
-1438 RDSGEKR
+1438 RDSGEEK
-1445 IAGVKVALCTR
+1445 IAGVKVALCKKYERDDGTQQVAGD
-1456 EDKINDQLSTGEKQV
+1456 EKLGWIKEYNDKLKLYNKEYIYKSVGEYTTGE
-1471 DWIQRYNEKNY
+1471 DG
-1482 NKYTYKVVKEET
+1482 TYSFEVKE
-1494 TDQNGEYSFKDVEKG
+1494 SG

-1525 TNNKENETNK
+1525 TNDEDNETYK
-1535 ILGKTGSNTKSYNGQ
+1535 VLVERRGKNEKSYNGQ

-1588 ARVEEVNKYS
+1588 DRVKEVNKYS

-1695 ATQTAEAKG
+1695 ATQTAEATKG

-1725 FIQLYLDEELM
+1725 FIQLYLDKELM

-1746 MQINKLN
+1746 MQINEKN
-1753 DYVEYEGLEYYA
+1753 DDYVEYEGLEYYA
-1765 KGRTNSENKVESKA
+1765 KGRTNSGIKVESKA

-1792 NKTQSGDWNS
+1792 NKTQSGDWNA

-1843 EADNINNKY
+1843 EADNINNA
-1852 SNKGYLDNE
+1852 

-1872 LITKEGAQGGYEC
+1872 LITKESAQGGYEC

-1896 GRRMKT
+1896 GRRMET

-1917 DEAKAENVAVMPPFG
+1917 DEAKAEDVAVMPPFG

-1937 YYILTI
+1937 YYVLTI

>member
-48 ANQEDNLNWENETDF
+48 ANQEDNLNWGNETGF
-63 EVNREEIQGGGF
+63 EVDPDNIQSNGF
-75 QVPKIEGRAIYCTER
+75 EVPKVEGRAIYCTQR

-99 MWRGESN
+99 MWRGESSA
-106 EYTYYWSTPKVENIF
+106 YTYYWSTPKVEDIF
-121 NPANVDKEGRIW
+121 NPANGNLW
-133 SKELS
+133 SRKLTDT
-138 KNEIDAINSTGDFV
+138 EIRAINNV
-152 NSLDS
+152 NNFGLP
-157 AIRTRGYYKC
+157 ATIRTRGYYKC

-232 IEAIKQLYNEAIKYG
+232 IEAIKQLYNEAKAYG
-247 KFKERVNNALSND
+247 RFKNGVNKALSN
-260 GNYATNLT
+260 GGSYATNLT

-281 SNKYI
+281 SNEYI

-300 LNEEIIFGGIGG
+300 KDEKIIFGGIGG

-331 VNKII
+331 VEKII
-336 TDDKIANTKNFR
+336 TNDNERNTKNFK

-380 PKTELEADA
+380 PKTELEDDA

-402 EECVKNGISYQISEG
+402 EKCVKNGISYQISED
-417 SLEKKNR
+417 SLKKSNGK
-424 ITRLKPNKDKKIKFE
+424 TKLKPDANKKIEFE

-446 TEFNGERELKEFTL
+446 TEFNGERKLKEFTL

-472 SYYVSI
+472 SYSI
-478 RKIGEGGK
+478 NMRKIDEKGD
-486 GLEGAEFLINGV
+486 GLEGAEFLINGLLTYV
-498 SYGTNEDGYIE
+498 SDKDGYI
-509 NEDGDILMEQLIN
+509 LRSHQVIN

-533 KSAPEGYI
+533 KSTPEGYI

-561 YEVDRIEIVSSNSN
+561 YEVDRIEIVSANSN

-580 NKENKTITVQI
+580 NKENQTITVQI
-591 KNIEKPDPNN
+591 KNIKANPENPD
-601 PNDLLDTYEIK
+601 DLLDTYEIK
-612 AKKVD
+612 AKKVN
-617 EQGKGLAGAKF
+617 EQGNGLAGAKF

-651 GQTPI
+651 GQIPI

-661 EEEDHFKIEEIEAP
+661 EGEDHFKIEEIEAP

-864 NIGTGRDNGNSGST
+864 NIGTGRDNGNSGNT

-892 KNTQTNTEWFEKWKT
+892 KNTQTNTEWFEKWKA
-907 NSKASELE
+907 NSKASEYE
-915 TNTGKNTIEGRQTF
+915 TNTGRITIEGRQTF

-1013 TSEWSEGLISQKIKE
+1013 TSEWSEGLISQKVKE

-1055 DEAWNKLQFIE
+1055 NEAWNKLQFIE

-1142 LYYIKDYMN
+1142 LYNIKDYMN
-1151 DYTNAIKENNG
+1151 DYTNAIKDNNG

-1228 IEVVDYYDDS
+1228 TEVVDYYDDS

-1309 GFEGY
+1309 GFGGY

-1351 TVAGLIDVNSTPG
+1351 TVAGLVDVNSTPG

-1383 DKTTATLTIDDG
+1383 DKTTATLTIT
-1395 DDPTPPDSDT
+1395 DDPTPPDPDT
-1405 PPDSNTPIDS
+1405 PPDPNTPIDS

-1494 TDQNGEYSFKDVEKG
+1494 TDQNGEYSFKDVKKG

-1514 FGYGLDDATVL
+1514 FGYGLDDATIL

-1550 DYKSTIFQAGF
+1550 DYKSTIFQANL
-1561 ENGYD
+1561 ENGEYD
-1566 IENVDYDKS
+1566 LEEIKEYDKN
-1575 LNEAHV
+1575 LNDKYV
-1581 SKAIDDW
+1581 SDAIDDW
-1588 ARVEEVNKYS
+1588 DRVKEVNEYS

-1642 AKTQKI
+1642 AKTP
-1648 KIEGRRG
+1648 KIEVTEVKD
-1655 GEKIENVDL
+1655 GERIPNVDL

-1695 ATQTAEAKG
+1695 ATQTAEAT
-1704 NEIKNVIWK
+1704 KNVIWK
-1713 SNRSTT
+1713 SNRIAT

-1725 FIQLYLDEELM
+1725 FIQLYLDKELM

-1746 MQINKLN
+1746 MQINEKN
-1753 DYVEYEGLEYYA
+1753 DDYVEYEGLEYYA
-1765 KGRTNSENKVESKA
+1765 KGRTNSGIKVESKA

-1843 EADNINNKY
+1843 EANNIN
-1852 SNKGYLDNE
+1852 NE
-1861 YLNNNMLTISQ
+1861 YLNHNMLTISQ

-1896 GRRMKT
+1896 GRRMET

-1908 NPANDPVEN
+1908 NPANNPVEN
-1917 DEAKAENVAVMPPFG
+1917 DEAKAEDVAVMPPFG

>member
-48 ANQEDNLNWENETDF
+48 ANQEDNLKWGNETGF
-63 EVNREEIQGGGF
+63 EVDPDNMQSNGF
-75 QVPKIEGRAIYCTER
+75 EVPKVEGRAIYCTER
-90 DVTLAMTSA
+90 GVTLAMNSN
-99 MWRGESN
+99 MYRGTNTAYS
-106 EYTYYWSTPKVENIF
+106 YYNWGPKIVSNIF
-121 NPANVDKEGRIW
+121 DPANGNLW
-133 SKELS
+133 SRELTDT
-138 KNEIDAINSTGDFV
+138 EISAINNVKDFG
-152 NSLDS
+152 LL
-157 AIRTRGYYKC
+157 ATIRTRGYYKC

-222 GSKAEFVRSD
+222 GSKAKFVRSD
-232 IEAIKQLYNEAIKYG
+232 IEAIKQLYNEAKAYRR
-247 KFKERVNNALSND
+247 FKNGVNKALSN
-260 GNYATNLT
+260 GGSYATNLT
-268 DVDNITSEYYTSN
+268 DVDNMTSEYYTSN
-281 SNKYI
+281 SNEYI

-300 LNEEIIFGGIGG
+300 KDEKIIFGGIGG

-331 VNKII
+331 VEKII
-336 TDDKIANTKNFR
+336 TNDNERNTKNFR

-380 PKTELEADA
+380 PKTELEDDA

-402 EECVKNGISYQISEG
+402 EKCVKNGISYQISED
-417 SLEKKNR
+417 SLKKSNGK
-424 ITRLKPNKDKKIKFE
+424 TKLKPDANNKIEFE

-446 TEFNGERELKEFTL
+446 TEFNGERKLKEFTL

-472 SYYVSI
+472 SYSI
-478 RKIGEGGK
+478 NMRKIDEKGD
-486 GLEGAEFLINGV
+486 GLEGAEFLINGLLTYV
-498 SYGTNEDGYIE
+498 SDKDGYI
-509 NEDGDILMEQLIN
+509 LRSHQVIN

-561 YEVDRIEIVSSNSN
+561 YEVDRIEIVSANSN

-580 NKENKTITVQI
+580 NKENQTITVQI
-591 KNIEKPDPNN
+591 KNIKANPENPD
-601 PNDLLDTYEIK
+601 DLLDTYEIK
-612 AKKVD
+612 ARKVN
-617 EQGKGLAGAKF
+617 EQGNGLAGAKF

-651 GQTPI
+651 GQTPM

-661 EEEDHFKIEEIEAP
+661 EGEDHFKIEEIEAP

-781 EDMKLAELMPADSVT
+781 EDMKPAELMPADSVT

-892 KNTQTNTEWFEKWKT
+892 KNTQTNTEWFEKWKA
-907 NSKASELE
+907 NSKASEYE
-915 TNTGKNTIEGRQTF
+915 TNTGRITIEGRQTF

-1055 DEAWNKLQFIE
+1055 NEAWNKLQFIE

-1142 LYYIKDYMN
+1142 LYNIKDYMN
-1151 DYTNAIKENNG
+1151 GYTNAIKDNNG

-1201 MGQRNLEVEIKYR
+1201 IGQRNLEVEIKYR

-1228 IEVVDYYDDS
+1228 TEVVDYYDDS

-1245 VNTNGKNISN
+1245 VNTNGKNISK

-1282 RLQNKQLATGEGITI
+1282 RLQNKQLATGDGITI

-1314 INIGEKTNIAEING
+1314 VNIGEKTNIAEING

-1351 TVAGLIDVNSTPG
+1351 TVAGLVDVNSTPG

-1383 DKTTATLTIDDG
+1383 DKTTATLTIT
-1395 DDPTPPDSDT
+1395 DDPTPPDPDT
-1405 PPDSNTPIDS
+1405 PPDPNTPIDS
-1415 TNIISGCVWEDA
+1415 TNIISGCVWEDNN
-1427 KTGKASLGNGI
+1427 KNGI
-1438 RDSGEKR
+1438 RDSGEEK

-1456 EDKINDQLSTGEKQV
+1456 INDQLGTGEKQV

-1494 TDQNGEYSFKDVEKG
+1494 TDQNGEYRFKDVEKG
-1509 DYYVL
+1509 YYYVL

-1550 DYKSTIFQAGF
+1550 DYKSTIFQANL
-1561 ENGYD
+1561 ENGEYD
-1566 IENVDYDKS
+1566 LEKIKEYDKN
-1575 LNEAHV
+1575 LNDKYV
-1581 SKAIDDW
+1581 SDAIDDW
-1588 ARVEEVNKYS
+1588 ERVKEVNEYS

-1642 AKTQKI
+1642 AKTP
-1648 KIEGRRG
+1648 KIEVTEVKG
-1655 GEKIENVDL
+1655 GERIPNVDL
-1664 GLVERPITQL
+1664 GLVERPKTQL

-1695 ATQTAEAKG
+1695 ATQTAEATKG
-1704 NEIKNVIWK
+1704 NETKNVIWK
-1713 SNRSTT
+1713 SNRSAT

-1725 FIQLYLDEELM
+1725 LIHLYLDKELM

-1746 MQINKLN
+1746 MQINNLN

-1843 EADNINNKY
+1843 EADNINNA
-1852 SNKGYLDNE
+1852 

-1872 LITKEGAQGGYEC
+1872 LITKESAQGGYEC

-1896 GRRMKT
+1896 GRRMET

-1917 DEAKAENVAVMPPFG
+1917 DEAKAEDVAVMPPFG

-1937 YYILTI
+1937 YYVLTI

>member
-40 EIYSAMLN
+40 EVYSAMLN
-48 ANQEDNLNWENETDF
+48 ANQEDNLNWGNETGF
-63 EVNREEIQGGGF
+63 EVDPDNIQSNGF
-75 QVPKIEGRAIYCTER
+75 EVPKVEGRAIYCTER
-90 DVTLAMTSA
+90 GVTLAMNSN
-99 MWRGESN
+99 MYRGTNKAYS
-106 EYTYYWSTPKVENIF
+106 YYNWGPKIVSNIF
-121 NPANVDKEGRIW
+121 DPANGMW
-133 SKELS
+133 SKTLTDD
-138 KNEIDAINSTGDFV
+138 EIEAINNVKDFG
-152 NSLDS
+152 LL
-157 AIRTRGYYKC
+157 ATIRTRGYYKC

-196 VMWMLQITGGIN
+196 VMWMLIDGGVN
-208 VDNAETIIAKLKLD
+208 TENAETIIERLD
-222 GSKAEFVRSD
+222 IDGGKAQFVRD
-232 IEAIKQLYNEAIKYG
+232 NVDAIKQLYYEAIAYG

-268 DVDNITSEYYTSN
+268 DVDNITSEYYPSN
-281 SNKYI
+281 SKEYI

-300 LNEEIIFGGIGG
+300 KDEKIIFGGIGG

-336 TDDKIANTKNFR
+336 TDDEVNNTKNFK
-348 PCEESDPVSGLYV
+348 PCEESHPVSGLYV
-361 EHTTDFMR
+361 EHTKTAMK

-402 EECVKNGISYQISEG
+402 EKCVKNGISYQISED
-417 SLEKKNR
+417 SLKKSNGK
-424 ITRLKPNKDKKIKFE
+424 TKLKPDANKKIEFE

-446 TEFNGERELKEFTL
+446 TEFNGERKLKEFTL

-472 SYYVSI
+472 SYSI
-478 RKIGEGGK
+478 NMRKIYEDENGVEH
-486 GLEGAEFLINGV
+486 GLEGAEFLINGLLTYV
-498 SYGTNEDGYIE
+498 SDEDGYILR
-509 NEDGDILMEQLIN
+509 GQQIIN

-533 KSAPEGYI
+533 KIAPAGYI
-541 TQPLKIVFNVYKVY
+541 VQPLKIVFNVYKVY

-575 AKVTF
+575 AEVTF
-580 NKENKTITVQI
+580 NKEDQTITVKI
-591 KNIEKPDPNN
+591 KNIKN
-601 PNDLLDTYEIK
+601 PNPDNPDDLLNTYKIK

-617 EQGKGLAGAKF
+617 EQGNGLAGAKF
-628 NITWPTGKTSEA
+628 KITWPTGKTSEA

-651 GQTPI
+651 GQTPT
-656 LGLNS
+656 LLLNS
-661 EEEDHFKIEEIEAP
+661 EGEDHFKIEEIEAP

-704 ITGIINV
+704 ITIVNV
-711 NAPEGVTIEL
+711 NTPEGVIIGL
-721 NGRGEISIVIPNQ
+721 SGSGEISIVISNQ
-734 KDIKLISIGG
+734 KDIPLISIGG

-781 EDMKLAELMPADSVT
+781 EDMKLAELMPDDSVT

-1415 TNIISGCVWEDA
+1415 TNIIDGCVWEDNN
-1427 KTGKASLGNGI
+1427 KNGI
-1438 RDSGEKR
+1438 RDLGEEK

-1456 EDKINDQLSTGEKQV
+1456 INDQLGTGEKQV

-1550 DYKSTIFQAGF
+1550 DYKSTIFQANL
-1561 ENGYD
+1561 ENGEYD
-1566 IENVDYDKS
+1566 LEEIKEYDKN
-1575 LNEAHV
+1575 LNDKYV
-1581 SKAIDDW
+1581 SDAIDDW
-1588 ARVEEVNKYS
+1588 GRVKEVNEYS

-1642 AKTQKI
+1642 AKTP
-1648 KIEGRRG
+1648 KIEVTEVKG
-1655 GEKIENVDL
+1655 GERIPNVDL

-1695 ATQTAEAKG
+1695 ATQTAEATKG

-1713 SNRSTT
+1713 SNRIAT

-1746 MQINKLN
+1746 MQINEKN
-1753 DYVEYEGLEYYA
+1753 DDYVEYEGLEYYA
-1765 KGRTNSENKVESKA
+1765 KGRTNSGIKVEPKA

-1792 NKTQSGDWNS
+1792 NKTQSGDWNA

-1843 EADNINNKY
+1843 ERPDNTEDNEA
-1852 SNKGYLDNE
+1852 YLDNA

-1896 GRRMKT
+1896 GRRMET

-1908 NPANDPVEN
+1908 NPANNPVEN
-1917 DEAKAENVAVMPPFG
+1917 DEAKAEDVAVMPPFG

-1937 YYILTI
+1937 YYVLAI

>member
-48 ANQEDNLNWENETDF
+48 ANQEDNLNWGNETGF
-63 EVNREEIQGGGF
+63 EVDPDNIQSNGF
-75 QVPKIEGRAIYCTER
+75 EVPKVEGRAIYCTQR

-99 MWRGESN
+99 MWRGESSA
-106 EYTYYWSTPKVENIF
+106 YTYYWSTPKVEDIF
-121 NPANVDKEGRIW
+121 NPANGNLW
-133 SKELS
+133 SRKLTDT
-138 KNEIDAINSTGDFV
+138 EIRAINNV
-152 NSLDS
+152 NNFGLP
-157 AIRTRGYYKC
+157 ATIRTRGYYKC

-232 IEAIKQLYNEAIKYG
+232 IEAIKQLYNEAKAYG
-247 KFKERVNNALSND
+247 RFKNGVNKALSN
-260 GNYATNLT
+260 GGSYATNLT

-281 SNKYI
+281 SNEYI

-300 LNEEIIFGGIGG
+300 KDEKIIFGGIGG

-331 VNKII
+331 VEKII
-336 TDDKIANTKNFR
+336 TNDNERNTKNFK

-380 PKTELEADA
+380 PKTELEDDA

-402 EECVKNGISYQISEG
+402 EKCVKNGISYQISED
-417 SLEKKNR
+417 SLKKSNGK
-424 ITRLKPNKDKKIKFE
+424 TKLKPDANKKIEFE

-446 TEFNGERELKEFTL
+446 TEFNGERKLKEFTL

-472 SYYVSI
+472 SYSI
-478 RKIGEGGK
+478 NMRKIDEKGD
-486 GLEGAEFLINGV
+486 GLEGAEFLINGLLTYV
-498 SYGTNEDGYIE
+498 SDKDGYILRSQQ
-509 NEDGDILMEQLIN
+509 IIN

-533 KSAPEGYI
+533 KSTPEGYI

-561 YEVDRIEIVSSNSN
+561 YEVDRIEIVSANSN

-580 NKENKTITVQI
+580 NKENQTITVQI
-591 KNIEKPDPNN
+591 KNIKANPENPD
-601 PNDLLDTYEIK
+601 DLLDTYEIK
-612 AKKVD
+612 AKKVN
-617 EQGKGLAGAKF
+617 EQGNGLAGAKF

-651 GQTPI
+651 GQIPI

-661 EEEDHFKIEEIEAP
+661 EGEDHFKIEEIEAP

-864 NIGTGRDNGNSGST
+864 NIGTGRDNGNSGNT

-892 KNTQTNTEWFEKWKT
+892 KNTQTNTEWFEKWKA
-907 NSKASELE
+907 NSKASEYE
-915 TNTGKNTIEGRQTF
+915 TNTGRITIEGRQTF

-1013 TSEWSEGLISQKIKE
+1013 TSEWSEGLISQKVKE

-1055 DEAWNKLQFIE
+1055 NEAWNKLQFIE

-1142 LYYIKDYMN
+1142 LYNIKDYMN
-1151 DYTNAIKENNG
+1151 DYTNAIKDNNG

-1228 IEVVDYYDDS
+1228 TEVVDYYDDS

-1309 GFEGY
+1309 GFGGY

-1351 TVAGLIDVNSTPG
+1351 TVAGLVDVNSTPG

-1383 DKTTATLTIDDG
+1383 DKTTATLTIT
-1395 DDPTPPDSDT
+1395 DDPTPPDPDT
-1405 PPDSNTPIDS
+1405 PPDPNTPIDS

-1494 TDQNGEYSFKDVEKG
+1494 TDQNGEYSFKDVKKG

-1514 FGYGLDDATVL
+1514 FGYGLDDATIL

-1550 DYKSTIFQAGF
+1550 DYKSTIFQANL
-1561 ENGYD
+1561 ENGEYD
-1566 IENVDYDKS
+1566 LEEIKEYDKN
-1575 LNEAHV
+1575 LNDKYV
-1581 SKAIDDW
+1581 SDAIDDW
-1588 ARVEEVNKYS
+1588 DRVKEVNEYS

-1642 AKTQKI
+1642 AKTP
-1648 KIEGRRG
+1648 KIEVTEVKG
-1655 GEKIENVDL
+1655 GERIPNVDL

-1695 ATQTAEAKG
+1695 ATQTAEAT
-1704 NEIKNVIWK
+1704 KNVIWK
-1713 SNRSTT
+1713 SNRIAT

-1746 MQINKLN
+1746 MQINEKN
-1753 DYVEYEGLEYYA
+1753 DDYVEYEGLEYYA
-1765 KGRTNSENKVESKA
+1765 KGRTNSGIKVESKA

-1843 EADNINNKY
+1843 EANNIN
-1852 SNKGYLDNE
+1852 NE
-1861 YLNNNMLTISQ
+1861 YLNHNMLTISQ

-1896 GRRMKT
+1896 GRRMET

-1908 NPANDPVEN
+1908 NPANNPVEN
-1917 DEAKAENVAVMPPFG
+1917 DEAKAEDVAVMPPFG

>member
-48 ANQEDNLNWENETDF
+48 ANQEDNLNWGNETGF
-63 EVNREEIQGGGF
+63 EVDPDNIQSNGF
-75 QVPKIEGRAIYCTER
+75 EVPKVEGRAIYCTQR

-99 MWRGESN
+99 MWRGESSA
-106 EYTYYWSTPKVENIF
+106 YTYYWSTPKVEDIF
-121 NPANVDKEGRIW
+121 NPANGNLW
-133 SKELS
+133 SRKLTDT
-138 KNEIDAINSTGDFV
+138 EIRAINNV
-152 NSLDS
+152 NNFGLP
-157 AIRTRGYYKC
+157 ATIRTRGYYKC

-232 IEAIKQLYNEAIKYG
+232 IEAIKQLYNEAKAYG
-247 KFKERVNNALSND
+247 RFKNGVNKALSN
-260 GNYATNLT
+260 GGSYATNLT

-281 SNKYI
+281 SNEYI

-300 LNEEIIFGGIGG
+300 KDEKIIFGGIGG

-331 VNKII
+331 VEKII
-336 TDDKIANTKNFR
+336 TNDNERNTKNFK

-380 PKTELEADA
+380 PKTELEDDA

-402 EECVKNGISYQISEG
+402 EKCVKNGISYQISED
-417 SLEKKNR
+417 SLKKSNGK
-424 ITRLKPNKDKKIKFE
+424 TKLKPDANKKIEFE

-446 TEFNGERELKEFTL
+446 TEFNGERKLKEFTL

-472 SYYVSI
+472 SYSI
-478 RKIGEGGK
+478 NMRKIDEKGD
-486 GLEGAEFLINGV
+486 GLEGAEFLINGLLTYV
-498 SYGTNEDGYIE
+498 SDKDGYI
-509 NEDGDILMEQLIN
+509 LRSHQVIN

-533 KSAPEGYI
+533 KSTPEGYI

-561 YEVDRIEIVSSNSN
+561 YEVDRIEIVSANSN

-580 NKENKTITVQI
+580 NKENQTITVQI
-591 KNIEKPDPNN
+591 KNIKANPENPD
-601 PNDLLDTYEIK
+601 DLLDTYEIK
-612 AKKVD
+612 AKKVN
-617 EQGKGLAGAKF
+617 EQGNGLAGAKF

-651 GQTPI
+651 GQIPI

-661 EEEDHFKIEEIEAP
+661 EGEDHFKIEEIEAP

-892 KNTQTNTEWFEKWKT
+892 KNTQTNTEWFEKWKA
-907 NSKASELE
+907 NSKASEFE

-1028 FIVANGH
+1028 FIVANRH

-1055 DEAWNKLQFIE
+1055 NEAWNKLQFIE

-1122 VTTTS
+1122 VTTTNTK
-1127 NGNSLTTPFNSKEKA
+1127 NGNSDKTVFNGKTYA
-1142 LYYIKDYMN
+1142 LDSIKDYIN
-1151 DYTNAIKENNG
+1151 DYTNAIKDNNG

-1228 IEVVDYYDDS
+1228 TEVVDYYDDS

-1351 TVAGLIDVNSTPG
+1351 TVAGLVDVNSTPG
-1364 NLETI
+1364 NLETM

-1383 DKTTATLTIDDG
+1383 DKTTATLTITDDG
-1395 DDPTPPDSDT
+1395 DDPTPPDN
-1405 PPDSNTPIDS
+1405 PNNPTPIDS
-1415 TNIISGCVWEDA
+1415 TNTISGCVWEDNN
-1427 KTGKASLGNGI
+1427 KNGI
-1438 RDSGEKR
+1438 RDSGEEK

-1456 EDKINDQLSTGEKQV
+1456 INDQLGTGEKQV

-1509 DYYVL
+1509 YYYVL

-1550 DYKSTIFQAGF
+1550 DYKSTIFQANL
-1561 ENGYD
+1561 ENGEYD
-1566 IENVDYDKS
+1566 LEKIKEYDKN
-1575 LNEAHV
+1575 LNDKYV
-1581 SKAIDDW
+1581 SDAIDDW
-1588 ARVEEVNKYS
+1588 ERVKEVNEYS

-1620 EQYGSDLMGRLV
+1620 EQYGSDLMGKLV

-1642 AKTQKI
+1642 AKTP
-1648 KIEGRRG
+1648 KIEVKEVEG
-1655 GEKIENVDL
+1655 GERIPNVDL
-1664 GLVERPITQL
+1664 GLVERPKTQL

-1695 ATQTAEAKG
+1695 ATQTAEATKG
-1704 NEIKNVIWK
+1704 NETKNVIWK
-1713 SNRSTT
+1713 SNRSAT

-1746 MQINKLN
+1746 MQINELN

-1785 IPNKMQF
+1785 IPNKMQL
-1792 NKTQSGDWNS
+1792 NETGNWKTTNID
-1802 ITDINEI
+1802 TI
-1809 IPAEEKDGENIN
+1809 IDK
-1821 NNLVNYRL
+1821 NLVNDKL

-1843 EADNINNKY
+1843 EADNINNA
-1852 SNKGYLDNE
+1852 

-1872 LITKEGAQGGYEC
+1872 LITKESAQGGYEC

-1896 GRRMKT
+1896 GRRMET

-1917 DEAKAENVAVMPPFG
+1917 DEAKAEDVTVMPPFG

>member
-48 ANQEDNLNWENETDF
+48 ANQEDNLNWGNETGF
-63 EVNREEIQGGGF
+63 EVDPDNIQSNGF
-75 QVPKIEGRAIYCTER
+75 EVPKVEGRAIYCTQR

-99 MWRGESN
+99 MWRGESSA
-106 EYTYYWSTPKVENIF
+106 YTYYWSTPKVEDIF
-121 NPANVDKEGRIW
+121 NPANGNLW
-133 SKELS
+133 SRELTDT
-138 KNEIDAINSTGDFV
+138 EISAINNANNFGLPAT
-152 NSLDS
+152 
-157 AIRTRGYYKC
+157 IRTRGYYKC

-222 GSKAEFVRSD
+222 GSKAKFVRSD
-232 IEAIKQLYNEAIKYG
+232 IEAIKQLYNEAKAYRR
-247 KFKERVNNALSND
+247 FKNGVNKALSN
-260 GNYATNLT
+260 GGSYATNLT
-268 DVDNITSEYYTSN
+268 DVDNMTSEYYTSN
-281 SNKYI
+281 SNEYI

-300 LNEEIIFGGIGG
+300 KDEKIIFGGIGG

-331 VNKII
+331 VEKII
-336 TDDKIANTKNFR
+336 TNDNERNTKNFR

-380 PKTELEADA
+380 PKTELEDDA

-402 EECVKNGISYQISEG
+402 EKCVKNGISYQISED
-417 SLEKKNR
+417 SLKKSNGK
-424 ITRLKPNKDKKIKFE
+424 TKLKPDANNKIEFE

-446 TEFNGERELKEFTL
+446 TEFNGERKLKEFTL

-472 SYYVSI
+472 SYSI
-478 RKIGEGGK
+478 NMRKIDEKGD
-486 GLEGAEFLINGV
+486 GLEGAEFLINGLLTYV
-498 SYGTNEDGYIE
+498 SDKDGYI
-509 NEDGDILMEQLIN
+509 LRSHQVIN

-561 YEVDRIEIVSSNSN
+561 YEVDRIEIVSANSN

-580 NKENKTITVQI
+580 NKENQTITVQI
-591 KNIEKPDPNN
+591 KNIKANPENPD
-601 PNDLLDTYEIK
+601 DLLDTYEIK
-612 AKKVD
+612 ARKVN
-617 EQGKGLAGAKF
+617 EQGNGLAGAKF

-651 GQTPI
+651 GQTPM

-661 EEEDHFKIEEIEAP
+661 EGEDHFKIEEIEAP

-892 KNTQTNTEWFEKWKT
+892 KNTQTNTEWFEKWKA
-907 NSKASELE
+907 NSKASEYE
-915 TNTGKNTIEGRQTF
+915 TNTGRITIEGRQTF

-1055 DEAWNKLQFIE
+1055 NEAWNKLQFIE

-1127 NGNSLTTPFNSKEKA
+1127 NGNSLTTPFNNKEKA
-1142 LYYIKDYMN
+1142 LYNIKDYMN
-1151 DYTNAIKENNG
+1151 DYTNAIKDNNG

-1201 MGQRNLEVEIKYR
+1201 IGQRNLEVEIKYR

-1228 IEVVDYYDDS
+1228 TEVVDYYDDS

-1245 VNTNGKNISN
+1245 VNTNGKNISK

-1314 INIGEKTNIAEING
+1314 VNIGEKTNIAEING

-1351 TVAGLIDVNSTPG
+1351 TVAGLVDVNSTPG

-1383 DKTTATLTIDDG
+1383 DKTTATLTIT
-1395 DDPTPPDSDT
+1395 DDPTPPDPDT
-1405 PPDSNTPIDS
+1405 PPDPNTPIDS
-1415 TNIISGCVWEDA
+1415 TNIISGCVWEDNN
-1427 KTGKASLGNGI
+1427 KNGI
-1438 RDSGEKR
+1438 RDSGEEK

-1456 EDKINDQLSTGEKQV
+1456 INDQSGEKQV

-1494 TDQNGEYSFKDVEKG
+1494 TDQNGEYRFKDVEKG
-1509 DYYVL
+1509 YYYVL

-1550 DYKSTIFQAGF
+1550 DYKSTIFQANL
-1561 ENGYD
+1561 ENGEYD
-1566 IENVDYDKS
+1566 LEKIKEYDKN
-1575 LNEAHV
+1575 LNDKYV
-1581 SKAIDDW
+1581 SDAIDDW
-1588 ARVEEVNKYS
+1588 ERVKEVNEYS

-1642 AKTQKI
+1642 AKTP
-1648 KIEGRRG
+1648 KIEVTEVKG
-1655 GEKIENVDL
+1655 GERIPNVDL
-1664 GLVERPITQL
+1664 GLVERPKTQL

-1695 ATQTAEAKG
+1695 ATQTAEATKG
-1704 NEIKNVIWK
+1704 NETKNVIWK

-1746 MQINKLN
+1746 MQINEKN
-1753 DYVEYEGLEYYA
+1753 DDYVEYEGLEYYA
-1765 KGRTNSENKVESKA
+1765 KGRTNSGIKVESKA

-1792 NKTQSGDWNS
+1792 NKTQSGDWNA

-1843 EADNINNKY
+1843 EADNINNA
-1852 SNKGYLDNE
+1852 

-1896 GRRMKT
+1896 GRRMET

-1908 NPANDPVEN
+1908 KPANDPVEN
-1917 DEAKAENVAVMPPFG
+1917 DEAKAEDVAVMPPFG

-1937 YYILTI
+1937 YYVLTI

>member
-48 ANQEDNLNWENETDF
+48 ANQEDNLNWGNETGF
-63 EVNREEIQGGGF
+63 EVDPDNLQSNGF
-75 QVPKIEGRAIYCTER
+75 EVPKVEGRAIYCTER
-90 DVTLAMTSA
+90 GVSLAMNSN
-99 MWRGESN
+99 MYRGTNTAYS
-106 EYTYYWSTPKVENIF
+106 YYNWGPKIVSNIF
-121 NPANVDKEGRIW
+121 DPANGNLW
-133 SKELS
+133 SRKLTDT
-138 KNEIDAINSTGDFV
+138 EIRAINNVKDFG
-152 NSLDS
+152 LL
-157 AIRTRGYYKC
+157 ATIRTRGYYKC

-222 GSKAEFVRSD
+222 GSKAKFVRSD
-232 IEAIKQLYNEAIKYG
+232 IEAIKQLYNEAKAYRR
-247 KFKERVNNALSND
+247 FKNGVNKALSN
-260 GNYATNLT
+260 GGSYATNLT
-268 DVDNITSEYYTSN
+268 DVDNMTSEYYTSN
-281 SNKYI
+281 SNEYI

-300 LNEEIIFGGIGG
+300 KDEKIIFGGIGG

-331 VNKII
+331 VEKII
-336 TDDKIANTKNFR
+336 TNDNERNTKNFR

-380 PKTELEADA
+380 PKTELEDDA

-402 EECVKNGISYQISEG
+402 EKCVKNGISYQISED
-417 SLEKKNR
+417 SLKKSNGK
-424 ITRLKPNKDKKIKFE
+424 TKLKPDANNKIEFE

-446 TEFNGERELKEFTL
+446 TEFNGERKLKEFTL

-472 SYYVSI
+472 SYSI
-478 RKIGEGGK
+478 NMRKIDEKGD
-486 GLEGAEFLINGV
+486 GLEGAEFLINGLLTYV
-498 SYGTNEDGYIE
+498 SDKDGYI
-509 NEDGDILMEQLIN
+509 LRSHQVIN

-561 YEVDRIEIVSSNSN
+561 YEVDRIEIVSANSN

-580 NKENKTITVQI
+580 NKENQTITVQI
-591 KNIEKPDPNN
+591 KNIKANPENPD
-601 PNDLLDTYEIK
+601 DLLDTYEIK
-612 AKKVD
+612 AKKVN
-617 EQGKGLAGAKF
+617 EQGNGLAGAKF

-651 GQTPI
+651 GQTPM
-656 LGLNS
+656 LELNS
-661 EEEDHFKIEEIEAP
+661 EGEDHFKIEEIEAP

-711 NAPEGVTIEL
+711 NAPEGVTIEI

-734 KDIKLISIGG
+734 KNIKLISIGG

-892 KNTQTNTEWFEKWKT
+892 KNTQTNTEWFEKWKA

-979 TSKGVAYVQ
+979 TSKGVTYVQ

-1028 FIVANGH
+1028 FIVANRH

-1055 DEAWNKLQFIE
+1055 NEAWNKLQFIE

-1122 VTTTS
+1122 VTTTNTK
-1127 NGNSLTTPFNSKEKA
+1127 NGNSDKTVFNGKTYA
-1142 LYYIKDYMN
+1142 LDSIKDYIN
-1151 DYTNAIKENNG
+1151 DYTNAIKDNNG

-1228 IEVVDYYDDS
+1228 TEVVDYYDDS

-1245 VNTNGKNISN
+1245 VNTNGKNISK

-1351 TVAGLIDVNSTPG
+1351 TVAGLVDVNSTPG

-1383 DKTTATLTIDDG
+1383 DKTTATLTIT
-1395 DDPTPPDSDT
+1395 DDPTPPDH
-1405 PPDSNTPIDS
+1405 NTPIDS

-1427 KTGKASLGNGI
+1427 KTEKASLGNGI
-1438 RDSGEKR
+1438 RDSGEKG
-1445 IAGVKVALCTR
+1445 IAGVKVALCKKYERNDSTQQAAGD
-1456 EDKINDQLSTGEKQV
+1456 EKLGWIKEYNDK
-1471 DWIQRYNEKNY
+1471 RYNKEYIYKSVADEY
-1482 NKYTYKVVKEET
+1482 TTGKDGKYSFEVKE
-1494 TDQNGEYSFKDVEKG
+1494 SG

-1525 TNNKENETNK
+1525 TNDEDNETNK

-1648 KIEGRRG
+1648 KIEGRKN

-1695 ATQTAEAKG
+1695 ATQTAEATKG
-1704 NEIKNVIWK
+1704 NETKNVIWK

-1746 MQINKLN
+1746 MQINELN

-1765 KGRTNSENKVESKA
+1765 KGRTNSGIKVESKA

-1792 NKTQSGDWNS
+1792 NKTQSGDWNA

-1843 EADNINNKY
+1843 EADNINNA
-1852 SNKGYLDNE
+1852 

-1872 LITKEGAQGGYEC
+1872 LITKESAQGGYEC

-1896 GRRMKT
+1896 GRRMET

-1917 DEAKAENVAVMPPFG
+1917 DEAKAEDVAVMPPFG

-1937 YYILTI
+1937 YYVLTI

>member
-48 ANQEDNLNWENETDF
+48 ANQEDNLNWGNETGF
-63 EVNREEIQGGGF
+63 EVDPDNLQSNGF
-75 QVPKIEGRAIYCTER
+75 EVPKVEGRAIYCTER
-90 DVTLAMTSA
+90 GVTLAMNSN
-99 MWRGESN
+99 MYRGTNTAYS
-106 EYTYYWSTPKVENIF
+106 YYNWGPKIVSNIF
-121 NPANVDKEGRIW
+121 DPANGNLW
-133 SKELS
+133 SRKLTDT
-138 KNEIDAINSTGDFV
+138 EIRAINNVKDFG
-152 NSLDS
+152 LL
-157 AIRTRGYYKC
+157 ATIRTRGYYKC

-232 IEAIKQLYNEAIKYG
+232 IEAIKQLYNEAKAYRR
-247 KFKERVNNALSND
+247 FKNGVNKALSN
-260 GNYATNLT
+260 GGSYATNLT

-281 SNKYI
+281 SNEYI

-300 LNEEIIFGGIGG
+300 KDEKIIFGGIGG

-331 VNKII
+331 VEKII
-336 TDDKIANTKNFR
+336 TNDNERNTKNFK

-402 EECVKNGISYQISEG
+402 EKCVKNGISYQISED
-417 SLEKKNR
+417 SLKKSNGK
-424 ITRLKPNKDKKIKFE
+424 TKLKPDANNKIEFE

-446 TEFNGERELKEFTL
+446 TEFNGERKLKEFTL

-472 SYYVSI
+472 SYSI
-478 RKIGEGGK
+478 NMRKIDEKGD
-486 GLEGAEFLINGV
+486 GLEGAEFLINGLLTYV
-498 SYGTNEDGYIE
+498 SDKDGYI
-509 NEDGDILMEQLIN
+509 LRSHQVIN

-561 YEVDRIEIVSSNSN
+561 YEVDRIEIVSANSN

-580 NKENKTITVQI
+580 NKENQTITVQI
-591 KNIEKPDPNN
+591 KNIKANPD
-601 PNDLLDTYEIK
+601 DLLDTYEIK
-612 AKKVD
+612 AKKVN
-617 EQGKGLAGAKF
+617 EQGNGLAGAKF

-651 GQTPI
+651 GQTPM

-661 EEEDHFKIEEIEAP
+661 EGEDHFKIEEIEAP

-711 NAPEGVTIEL
+711 NAPEGVTIEI

-734 KDIKLISIGG
+734 KNIKLISIGG

-781 EDMKLAELMPADSVT
+781 EDMKLAELMPDDSVT

-892 KNTQTNTEWFEKWKT
+892 KDTQTNTEWFEKWKA
-907 NSKASELE
+907 NSKASEFE

-1028 FIVANGH
+1028 FIVANRH

-1055 DEAWNKLQFIE
+1055 NEAWNKLQFIE

-1142 LYYIKDYMN
+1142 LYNIKDYIN
-1151 DYTNAIKENNG
+1151 DYTNAIKDNNG

-1228 IEVVDYYDDS
+1228 TEVVDYYDDS

-1351 TVAGLIDVNSTPG
+1351 TVAGLVDVNSTPG

-1383 DKTTATLTIDDG
+1383 DKTTATLTITDDG
-1395 DDPTPPDSDT
+1395 DDPTPPDN
-1405 PPDSNTPIDS
+1405 PNNPTPIDS

-1427 KTGKASLGNGI
+1427 KTEKASLGNGI
-1438 RDSGEKR
+1438 RDSGEKG
-1445 IAGVKVALCTR
+1445 IAGVKVALCKKYERNDSTQQAAGD
-1456 EDKINDQLSTGEKQV
+1456 EKLGWIKEYNDK
-1471 DWIQRYNEKNY
+1471 RYNKEYIYKSVADEY
-1482 NKYTYKVVKEET
+1482 TTGKDGKYSFEVKE
-1494 TDQNGEYSFKDVEKG
+1494 SG

-1525 TNNKENETNK
+1525 TNDEDNETNK

-1648 KIEGRRG
+1648 KIEGRKN

-1695 ATQTAEAKG
+1695 ATQTAEATKG
-1704 NEIKNVIWK
+1704 NETKNVIWK

-1746 MQINKLN
+1746 MQINELN

-1765 KGRTNSENKVESKA
+1765 KGRTNSGIKVESKA

-1792 NKTQSGDWNS
+1792 NKTQSGDWNA

-1843 EADNINNKY
+1843 EADNINNA
-1852 SNKGYLDNE
+1852 

-1872 LITKEGAQGGYEC
+1872 LITKESAQGGYEC

-1896 GRRMKT
+1896 GRRMET

-1917 DEAKAENVAVMPPFG
+1917 DEAKAEDVAVMPPFG

-1937 YYILTI
+1937 YYVLTI

>member
-48 ANQEDNLNWENETDF
+48 ANQEDNLNWGNETGF
-63 EVNREEIQGGGF
+63 EVNPDNIQSNGF
-75 QVPKIEGRAIYCTER
+75 EVPKVEGRAIYCTER

-99 MWRGESN
+99 MWRGESSA
-106 EYTYYWSTPKVENIF
+106 YTYYWSTPKVEDIF
-121 NPANVDKEGRIW
+121 NPANGNLW
-133 SKELS
+133 SRELTDT
-138 KNEIDAINSTGDFV
+138 EISAINNV
-152 NSLDS
+152 NNFGLP
-157 AIRTRGYYKC
+157 ATIRTRGYYKC

-222 GSKAEFVRSD
+222 GSKAQFVRD
-232 IEAIKQLYNEAIKYG
+232 NVDAIKQLYNEAIKYG

-336 TDDKIANTKNFR
+336 TDDKITNTKNFK

-402 EECVKNGISYQISEG
+402 EECVKNGISYQISKD
-417 SLEKKNR
+417 SLKKSNGK
-424 ITRLKPNKDKKIKFE
+424 TKLKPDANKKIEFE
-439 ATFTQQL
+439 AKFTQQL
-446 TEFNGERELKEFTL
+446 TEFNGERKLKEFTL

-472 SYYVSI
+472 SYSI
-478 RKIGEGGK
+478 NMRKIDEKGD
-486 GLEGAEFLINGV
+486 GLE
-498 SYGTNEDGYIE
+498 
-509 NEDGDILMEQLIN
+509 
-522 ASGTETWTVEE
+522 
-533 KSAPEGYI
+533 
-541 TQPLKIVFNVYKVY
+541 
-555 NSTTNT
+555 
-561 YEVDRIEIVSSNSN
+561 
-575 AKVTF
+575 
-580 NKENKTITVQI
+580 
-591 KNIEKPDPNN
+591 
-601 PNDLLDTYEIK
+601 
-612 AKKVD
+612 
-617 EQGKGLAGAKF
+617 GAKF

-651 GQTPI
+651 GQIPI

-661 EEEDHFKIEEIEAP
+661 EGEDHFKIEEIEAP

-864 NIGTGRDNGNSGST
+864 NIGTGRDNGNSGNT

-892 KNTQTNTEWFEKWKT
+892 KNTQTNTEWFEKWKA
-907 NSKASELE
+907 NSKASEYE
-915 TNTGKNTIEGRQTF
+915 TNTGRITIEGRQTF

-1013 TSEWSEGLISQKIKE
+1013 TSEWSEGLISQKVKE

-1055 DEAWNKLQFIE
+1055 NEAWNKLQFIE

-1142 LYYIKDYMN
+1142 LYNIKDYMN
-1151 DYTNAIKENNG
+1151 DYTNAIKDNNG

-1228 IEVVDYYDDS
+1228 TEVVDYYDDS

-1351 TVAGLIDVNSTPG
+1351 TVAGLVDVNSTPG

-1383 DKTTATLTIDDG
+1383 DKTTATLTIT
-1395 DDPTPPDSDT
+1395 DDPTPPDPDT
-1405 PPDSNTPIDS
+1405 PPDPNTPIDS

-1494 TDQNGEYSFKDVEKG
+1494 TDQNGEYSFKDVKKG

-1514 FGYGLDDATVL
+1514 FGYGLDDATIL

-1535 ILGKTGSNTKSYNGQ
+1535 ILEKTGSNTKSYNGQ
-1550 DYKSTIFQAGF
+1550 DYKSTIFQANL
-1561 ENGYD
+1561 ENGEYD
-1566 IENVDYDKS
+1566 LEKIKEYDKN
-1575 LNEAHV
+1575 LNDKYV
-1581 SKAIDDW
+1581 SDAIDDW
-1588 ARVEEVNKYS
+1588 ERVKEVNEYS

-1642 AKTQKI
+1642 AKTP
-1648 KIEGRRG
+1648 KIEVKEVKG
-1655 GEKIENVDL
+1655 GERIPNVDL

-1695 ATQTAEAKG
+1695 ATQTAEATKG

-1713 SNRSTT
+1713 SNRIAT

-1746 MQINKLN
+1746 MQINEKN
-1753 DYVEYEGLEYYA
+1753 DDYVEYEGLEYYA
-1765 KGRTNSENKVESKA
+1765 KGRTNSGIKVESKA

-1843 EADNINNKY
+1843 EANNIN
-1852 SNKGYLDNE
+1852 NE
-1861 YLNNNMLTISQ
+1861 YLNHNMLTISQ

-1896 GRRMKT
+1896 GRRMET

-1937 YYILTI
+1937 YYVLTI

>member
-48 ANQEDNLNWENETDF
+48 ANQEDNLNWGNETGF
-63 EVNREEIQGGGF
+63 EVDPDNLQSNGF
-75 QVPKIEGRAIYCTER
+75 EVPKVEGRAIYCTER
-90 DVTLAMTSA
+90 GVTLAMNSN
-99 MWRGESN
+99 MYRGTNTAYS
-106 EYTYYWSTPKVENIF
+106 YYNWGPEIVSNIF
-121 NPANVDKEGRIW
+121 DPANGNLW
-133 SKELS
+133 SRELTDT
-138 KNEIDAINSTGDFV
+138 EIRAINNVKDFG
-152 NSLDS
+152 LL
-157 AIRTRGYYKC
+157 ATIRTRGYYKC
-167 SNNHTTISADKA
+167 SNNHTTISAEEA

-232 IEAIKQLYNEAIKYG
+232 IEAIKQLYNEAKAYG
-247 KFKERVNNALSND
+247 RFKNGVNKALSN
-260 GNYATNLT
+260 GGSYATNLT

-281 SNKYI
+281 SNEYI

-300 LNEEIIFGGIGG
+300 KDEKIIFGGIGG

-331 VNKII
+331 VEKII
-336 TDDKIANTKNFR
+336 TNDNERNTKNFK

-380 PKTELEADA
+380 PKTELEDDA

-402 EECVKNGISYQISEG
+402 EKCVKNGISYQISED
-417 SLEKKNR
+417 SLKKSNGK
-424 ITRLKPNKDKKIKFE
+424 TKLKPDANKKIEFE
-439 ATFTQQL
+439 AMFTQQL

-472 SYYVSI
+472 SYSI
-478 RKIGEGGK
+478 NMRKIYEDENGVEH
-486 GLEGAEFLINGV
+486 GLEGAEFLINGLLTYV
-498 SYGTNEDGYIE
+498 SDKDGF
-509 NEDGDILMEQLIN
+509 ILRSHQVIN

-561 YEVDRIEIVSSNSN
+561 YEVDRIEIVSANSN

-580 NKENKTITVQI
+580 NKENQTITVQI

-612 AKKVD
+612 AKKVN
-617 EQGKGLAGAKF
+617 EQGNGLAGAKF

-661 EEEDHFKIEEIEAP
+661 EGEDHFKIEEIEAP

-781 EDMKLAELMPADSVT
+781 EDMKLAELMPDDSVT

-817 VDESKKYYVVFE
+817 VCVDESKKYYVVFE

-892 KNTQTNTEWFEKWKT
+892 KNTQTNTEWFEKWKA

-1013 TSEWSEGLISQKIKE
+1013 TNEWSEGLISKKIKE

-1055 DEAWNKLQFIE
+1055 NEAWNKLQFIE

-1122 VTTTS
+1122 VTTTNTK
-1127 NGNSLTTPFNSKEKA
+1127 NGNSDKTVFNGKTYA
-1142 LYYIKDYMN
+1142 LDSIKDYIN
-1151 DYTNAIKENNG
+1151 DYTNAIKDNNG

-1228 IEVVDYYDDS
+1228 TEVVDYYDDS

-1245 VNTNGKNISN
+1245 VNTNGKNISK

-1351 TVAGLIDVNSTPG
+1351 TVAGLVDVNSTPG

-1383 DKTTATLTIDDG
+1383 DKTTATLTITDDG
-1395 DDPTPPDSDT
+1395 DDPTPPDN
-1405 PPDSNTPIDS
+1405 PNNPTPIDS
-1415 TNIISGCVWEDA
+1415 TNTISGCVWEDNN
-1427 KTGKASLGNGI
+1427 KNGI
-1438 RDSGEKR
+1438 RDSGEEK
-1445 IAGVKVALCTR
+1445 IAGVKVALCKKYERDDGTQQVAGD
-1456 EDKINDQLSTGEKQV
+1456 EKLGWIKEYNDKLKLYNKEYIYKSVGEYTTGE
-1471 DWIQRYNEKNY
+1471 DG
-1482 NKYTYKVVKEET
+1482 TYSFEVKE
-1494 TDQNGEYSFKDVEKG
+1494 SG

-1525 TNNKENETNK
+1525 TNDEDNETYK
-1535 ILGKTGSNTKSYNGQ
+1535 VLVERRGKNEKSYNGQ

-1648 KIEGRRG
+1648 KIEGRKN

-1713 SNRSTT
+1713 SNRIAT

-1746 MQINKLN
+1746 MQINEKN
-1753 DYVEYEGLEYYA
+1753 DDYVEYEGLEYYA
-1765 KGRTNSENKVESKA
+1765 KGRTNSGIKVESKA

-1792 NKTQSGDWNS
+1792 NKTQSGDWNA

-1843 EADNINNKY
+1843 EADNINNA
-1852 SNKGYLDNE
+1852 

-1872 LITKEGAQGGYEC
+1872 LITKESAQGGYEC

-1896 GRRMKT
+1896 GRRMET

-1917 DEAKAENVAVMPPFG
+1917 DEAKAEDVAVMPPFG

>member
-48 ANQEDNLNWENETDF
+48 ANQEDNLNWGNETGF
-63 EVNREEIQGGGF
+63 EVDPDNLQSNGF
-75 QVPKIEGRAIYCTER
+75 EVPKVEGRAIYCTER
-90 DVTLAMTSA
+90 GVTLAMNSN
-99 MWRGESN
+99 MYRGTNTAYS
-106 EYTYYWSTPKVENIF
+106 YYNWGPEIVSNIF
-121 NPANVDKEGRIW
+121 DPANGNLW
-133 SKELS
+133 SRELTDT
-138 KNEIDAINSTGDFV
+138 EIRAINNVKDFG
-152 NSLDS
+152 LL
-157 AIRTRGYYKC
+157 ATIRTRGYYKC
-167 SNNHTTISADKA
+167 SNNHTTISAEEA

-208 VDNAETIIAKLKLD
+208 VDNAETIIARLKLD

-232 IEAIKQLYNEAIKYG
+232 IEAIKQLYNEAKAYG
-247 KFKERVNNALSND
+247 RFKNRVNKALSN
-260 GNYATNLT
+260 GGSYATNLT

-281 SNKYI
+281 SNEYI

-300 LNEEIIFGGIGG
+300 KDEKIIFGGIGG

-331 VNKII
+331 VEKII
-336 TDDKIANTKNFR
+336 TNDNERNTKNFK

-380 PKTELEADA
+380 PKTELEDDA

-402 EECVKNGISYQISEG
+402 EKCVKNGISYQISED
-417 SLEKKNR
+417 SLKKSNGK
-424 ITRLKPNKDKKIKFE
+424 TKLKPDANKKIEFE
-439 ATFTQQL
+439 AMFTQQL

-465 QPPSKEG
+465 QPLSKEG
-472 SYYVSI
+472 SYSI
-478 RKIGEGGK
+478 NMRKIYEDENGVEH
-486 GLEGAEFLINGV
+486 GLEGAEFLINGLLTYV
-498 SYGTNEDGYIE
+498 SDKDGF
-509 NEDGDILMEQLIN
+509 ILRSHQVIN

-561 YEVDRIEIVSSNSN
+561 YEVDRIEIVSANSN

-580 NKENKTITVQI
+580 NKENQTITVQI

-612 AKKVD
+612 AKKVN
-617 EQGKGLAGAKF
+617 EQGNGLAGAKF

-661 EEEDHFKIEEIEAP
+661 EGEDHFKIEEIEAP

-781 EDMKLAELMPADSVT
+781 EDMKLAELMPDDSVT

-817 VDESKKYYVVFE
+817 VCVDESKKYYVVFE

-892 KNTQTNTEWFEKWKT
+892 KNTQTNTEWFEKWKA

-1013 TSEWSEGLISQKIKE
+1013 TNEWSEGLISKKIKE

-1055 DEAWNKLQFIE
+1055 NEAWNKLQFIE

-1122 VTTTS
+1122 VTTTNTK
-1127 NGNSLTTPFNSKEKA
+1127 NGNSDKTVFNGKTYA
-1142 LYYIKDYMN
+1142 LDSIKDYIN
-1151 DYTNAIKENNG
+1151 DYTNAIKDNNG

-1228 IEVVDYYDDS
+1228 TEVVDYYDDS

-1245 VNTNGKNISN
+1245 VNTNGKNISK

-1351 TVAGLIDVNSTPG
+1351 TVAGLVDVNSTPG

-1383 DKTTATLTIDDG
+1383 DKTTATLTITDDG
-1395 DDPTPPDSDT
+1395 DDPTPPDN
-1405 PPDSNTPIDS
+1405 PNNPTPIDS
-1415 TNIISGCVWEDA
+1415 TNTISGCVWEDNN
-1427 KTGKASLGNGI
+1427 KNGI
-1438 RDSGEKR
+1438 RDSGEEK
-1445 IAGVKVALCTR
+1445 IAGVKVALCKKYERDDGTQQVAGD
-1456 EDKINDQLSTGEKQV
+1456 EKLGWIKEYNDKLKLYNKEYIYKSVGEYTTGE
-1471 DWIQRYNEKNY
+1471 DG
-1482 NKYTYKVVKEET
+1482 TYSFEVKE
-1494 TDQNGEYSFKDVEKG
+1494 SG

-1525 TNNKENETNK
+1525 TNDEDNETYK
-1535 ILGKTGSNTKSYNGQ
+1535 VLVERRGKNEKSYNGQ

-1648 KIEGRRG
+1648 KIEGRKNA
-1655 GEKIENVDL
+1655 EKIENVDL

-1713 SNRSTT
+1713 SNRIAT

-1746 MQINKLN
+1746 MQINEKN
-1753 DYVEYEGLEYYA
+1753 DDYVEYEGLEYYA
-1765 KGRTNSENKVESKA
+1765 KGRTNSGIKVESKA

-1792 NKTQSGDWNS
+1792 NKTQSGDWNA

-1843 EADNINNKY
+1843 EADNINNA
-1852 SNKGYLDNE
+1852 

-1872 LITKEGAQGGYEC
+1872 LITKESAQGGYEC

-1896 GRRMKT
+1896 GRRMET

-1917 DEAKAENVAVMPPFG
+1917 DEAKAEDVAVMPPFG

>member
-48 ANQEDNLNWENETDF
+48 ANQEDNLNWGNETGF
-63 EVNREEIQGGGF
+63 EVDPDNLQSNGF
-75 QVPKIEGRAIYCTER
+75 EVPKVEGRAIYCTER
-90 DVTLAMTSA
+90 GVTLAMNSN
-99 MWRGESN
+99 MYRGTNTAYS
-106 EYTYYWSTPKVENIF
+106 YYNWGPKIVSNIF
-121 NPANVDKEGRIW
+121 DPANGNLW
-133 SKELS
+133 SRELTDT
-138 KNEIDAINSTGDFV
+138 EIGAINNVKDFG
-152 NSLDS
+152 LL
-157 AIRTRGYYKC
+157 ATIRTRGYYKC

-196 VMWMLQITGGIN
+196 VMWMLQITSGIN

-222 GSKAEFVRSD
+222 GSKAKFVRSD
-232 IEAIKQLYNEAIKYG
+232 IEAIKQLYNEAKAYRR
-247 KFKERVNNALSND
+247 FKNGVNKALSN
-260 GNYATNLT
+260 GGSYATNLT
-268 DVDNITSEYYTSN
+268 DVDNMTSEYYTSN
-281 SNKYI
+281 SNEYI

-300 LNEEIIFGGIGG
+300 KDEKIIFGGIGG

-331 VNKII
+331 VEKII
-336 TDDKIANTKNFR
+336 TNDNERNTKNFR

-380 PKTELEADA
+380 PKTELEDDA

-402 EECVKNGISYQISEG
+402 EKCVKNRISYQISED
-417 SLEKKNR
+417 SLKKSNGK
-424 ITRLKPNKDKKIKFE
+424 TKLKPDANNKIEFE

-446 TEFNGERELKEFTL
+446 TEFNGERKLKEFTL

-472 SYYVSI
+472 SYSI
-478 RKIGEGGK
+478 NMRKIDEKGD
-486 GLEGAEFLINGV
+486 GLEGAEFLINGLLTYV
-498 SYGTNEDGYIE
+498 SDKDGYI
-509 NEDGDILMEQLIN
+509 LRSHQVIN

-561 YEVDRIEIVSSNSN
+561 YEVDRIEIVSANSN

-580 NKENKTITVQI
+580 NKENQTITVQI
-591 KNIEKPDPNN
+591 KNIKANPENPD
-601 PNDLLDTYEIK
+601 DLLDTYEIK
-612 AKKVD
+612 AKKVN
-617 EQGKGLAGAKF
+617 EQGNGLAGAKF

-651 GQTPI
+651 GQTPM

-661 EEEDHFKIEEIEAP
+661 EGEDHFKIEEIEAP

-892 KNTQTNTEWFEKWKT
+892 KNTQTNTKWFEKWKA
-907 NSKASELE
+907 NSKASEYE
-915 TNTGKNTIEGRQTF
+915 TNTGRITIEGRQTF

-1055 DEAWNKLQFIE
+1055 NEAWNKLQFIE

-1142 LYYIKDYMN
+1142 LYNIKDYMN
-1151 DYTNAIKENNG
+1151 DYTNAIKDNNG

-1201 MGQRNLEVEIKYR
+1201 IGQRNLEVEIKYR

-1228 IEVVDYYDDS
+1228 TEVVDYYDDS

-1245 VNTNGKNISN
+1245 VNTNGKNISK

-1314 INIGEKTNIAEING
+1314 VNIGEKTNIAEING

-1351 TVAGLIDVNSTPG
+1351 TVAGLVDVNSTPG

-1383 DKTTATLTIDDG
+1383 DKTTATLTIT
-1395 DDPTPPDSDT
+1395 DDPTPPDPDT
-1405 PPDSNTPIDS
+1405 PPDPNTPIDS
-1415 TNIISGCVWEDA
+1415 TNIISGCVWEDNN
-1427 KTGKASLGNGI
+1427 KNGI
-1438 RDSGEKR
+1438 RDSGEEK

-1456 EDKINDQLSTGEKQV
+1456 INDQLGTGEKQV

-1494 TDQNGEYSFKDVEKG
+1494 TDQNGEYRFKDVEKG
-1509 DYYVL
+1509 YYYVL

-1550 DYKSTIFQAGF
+1550 DYKSTIFQANL
-1561 ENGYD
+1561 ENGEYD
-1566 IENVDYDKS
+1566 LEKIKEYDKN
-1575 LNEAHV
+1575 LNDKYV
-1581 SKAIDDW
+1581 SDAIDDW
-1588 ARVEEVNKYS
+1588 ERVKEVNEYS

-1642 AKTQKI
+1642 AKTP
-1648 KIEGRRG
+1648 KIEVTEVKD
-1655 GEKIENVDL
+1655 GERIPNVDL
-1664 GLVERPITQL
+1664 GLVERPKTQL

-1695 ATQTAEAKG
+1695 ATQTAEATKG
-1704 NEIKNVIWK
+1704 NETKNVIWK

-1746 MQINKLN
+1746 MQINEKN
-1753 DYVEYEGLEYYA
+1753 DDYVEYEGLEYYA
-1765 KGRTNSENKVESKA
+1765 KGRTNSGIKVESKA

-1792 NKTQSGDWNS
+1792 NKTQSGDWNA

-1843 EADNINNKY
+1843 EADNINNA
-1852 SNKGYLDNE
+1852 

-1872 LITKEGAQGGYEC
+1872 LITKESAQGGYEC

-1896 GRRMKT
+1896 GRRMET

-1917 DEAKAENVAVMPPFG
+1917 DEAKAEDVAVMPPFG

-1937 YYILTI
+1937 YYVLTI

>member
-48 ANQEDNLNWENETDF
+48 ANQEDNLNWGNETGF
-63 EVNREEIQGGGF
+63 EVDPDNIQSNGF
-75 QVPKIEGRAIYCTER
+75 EVPKVEGRAIYCTQR

-99 MWRGESN
+99 MWRGESSA
-106 EYTYYWSTPKVENIF
+106 YTYYWSTPKVEDIF
-121 NPANVDKEGRIW
+121 NPANGNLW
-133 SKELS
+133 SRKLTDT
-138 KNEIDAINSTGDFV
+138 EISAINNANNFGLPAT
-152 NSLDS
+152 
-157 AIRTRGYYKC
+157 IRTRGYYKC

-196 VMWMLQITGGIN
+196 VMWMLIDGGVN
-208 VDNAETIIAKLKLD
+208 TENAETIIERLD
-222 GSKAEFVRSD
+222 IDGGKAQFVRD
-232 IEAIKQLYNEAIKYG
+232 NVDAIKQLYYEAIAYG

-268 DVDNITSEYYTSN
+268 DVDNITSEYYPSN
-281 SNKYI
+281 SKEYI

-300 LNEEIIFGGIGG
+300 KDEKIIFGGIGG

-336 TDDKIANTKNFR
+336 TDDEVNNTKNFK

-361 EHTTDFMR
+361 EHTKTAMK

-402 EECVKNGISYQISEG
+402 EKCVKNGISYQISED
-417 SLEKKNR
+417 SLKKSNGK
-424 ITRLKPNKDKKIKFE
+424 TKLKPDANKKIEFE

-446 TEFNGERELKEFTL
+446 TEFNGERKLKEFTL

-472 SYYVSI
+472 SYSI
-478 RKIGEGGK
+478 NMRKIYEDENGVEH
-486 GLEGAEFLINGV
+486 GLKGAEFLINGLLTYV
-498 SYGTNEDGYIE
+498 SDEDGYI
-509 NEDGDILMEQLIN
+509 LRSHQVIN

-561 YEVDRIEIVSSNSN
+561 YEVDRIEIVSANSN

-580 NKENKTITVQI
+580 NKENQTITVQI
-591 KNIEKPDPNN
+591 KNIKANPENPD
-601 PNDLLDTYEIK
+601 DLLDTYEIK
-612 AKKVD
+612 AKKVN
-617 EQGKGLAGAKF
+617 EQGNGLAGAKF

-651 GQTPI
+651 GQIPI

-661 EEEDHFKIEEIEAP
+661 EGEDHFKIEEIEAP

-864 NIGTGRDNGNSGST
+864 NIGTGRDNGNSGNT

-892 KNTQTNTEWFEKWKT
+892 KNTQTNTEWFEKWKA
-907 NSKASELE
+907 NSKASEYE
-915 TNTGKNTIEGRQTF
+915 TNTGRITIEGRQTF

-1013 TSEWSEGLISQKIKE
+1013 TSEWSEGLISQKVKE

-1055 DEAWNKLQFIE
+1055 NEAWNKLQFIE

-1142 LYYIKDYMN
+1142 LYNIKDYMN
-1151 DYTNAIKENNG
+1151 DYTNAIKDNNG

-1228 IEVVDYYDDS
+1228 TEVVDYYDDS

-1351 TVAGLIDVNSTPG
+1351 TVAGLVDVNSTPG

-1383 DKTTATLTIDDG
+1383 DKTTATLTIT
-1395 DDPTPPDSDT
+1395 DDPTPPDPDT
-1405 PPDSNTPIDS
+1405 PPDPNTPIDY

-1494 TDQNGEYSFKDVEKG
+1494 TDQNGEYSFKDVKKG

-1514 FGYGLDDATVL
+1514 FGYGLDDATIL

-1550 DYKSTIFQAGF
+1550 DYKSTIFQANL
-1561 ENGYD
+1561 ENGEYD
-1566 IENVDYDKS
+1566 LEKIKEYDKN
-1575 LNEAHV
+1575 LNDKYV
-1581 SKAIDDW
+1581 SDAIDDW
-1588 ARVEEVNKYS
+1588 DRVKEVNEYS

-1642 AKTQKI
+1642 AKTP
-1648 KIEGRRG
+1648 KIEVTEVKG
-1655 GEKIENVDL
+1655 GERIPNVDL

-1695 ATQTAEAKG
+1695 ATQTAEAT
-1704 NEIKNVIWK
+1704 KNVIWK
-1713 SNRSTT
+1713 SNRIAT

-1746 MQINKLN
+1746 MQINEKN
-1753 DYVEYEGLEYYA
+1753 DDYGEYEGLEYYA
-1765 KGRTNSENKVESKA
+1765 KGRTNSGIKVESKA

-1843 EADNINNKY
+1843 EANNIN
-1852 SNKGYLDNE
+1852 NE
-1861 YLNNNMLTISQ
+1861 YLNHNMLTISQ

-1896 GRRMKT
+1896 GRRMET

-1908 NPANDPVEN
+1908 NPANNPVEN
-1917 DEAKAENVAVMPPFG
+1917 DEAKAEDVAVMPPFG

>member
-40 EIYSAMLN
+40 EVYSAMLN
-48 ANQEDNLNWENETDF
+48 ANQEDNLNWGNETGF
-63 EVNREEIQGGGF
+63 EVDPDNIQSNGF
-75 QVPKIEGRAIYCTER
+75 EVPKVEGRAIYCTER
-90 DVTLAMTSA
+90 GVTLAMNSN
-99 MWRGESN
+99 MYRGTNKAYS
-106 EYTYYWSTPKVENIF
+106 YYNWGPKIVSNIF
-121 NPANVDKEGRIW
+121 DPANGMW
-133 SKELS
+133 SKTLTDD
-138 KNEIDAINSTGDFV
+138 EIEAINNVKDFG
-152 NSLDS
+152 LL
-157 AIRTRGYYKC
+157 ATIRTRGYYKC

-196 VMWMLQITGGIN
+196 VMWMLIDGGVN
-208 VDNAETIIAKLKLD
+208 TENAETIIERLD
-222 GSKAEFVRSD
+222 IDGGKAQFVRD
-232 IEAIKQLYNEAIKYG
+232 NVDAIKQLYYEAIAYG

-268 DVDNITSEYYTSN
+268 DVDNITSEYYPSN
-281 SNKYI
+281 SKEYI

-300 LNEEIIFGGIGG
+300 KDEKIIFGGIGG

-336 TDDKIANTKNFR
+336 TDDEVNNTKNFK

-361 EHTTDFMR
+361 EHTKTAMK

-402 EECVKNGISYQISEG
+402 EKCVKNGISYQISED
-417 SLEKKNR
+417 SLKKSNGK
-424 ITRLKPNKDKKIKFE
+424 TKLKPDANKKIEFE

-446 TEFNGERELKEFTL
+446 TEFNGERKLKEFTL

-472 SYYVSI
+472 SYSI
-478 RKIGEGGK
+478 NMRKIYEDENGVEH
-486 GLEGAEFLINGV
+486 GLEGAKFLINGLLTYV
-498 SYGTNEDGYIE
+498 SDEDGYILR
-509 NEDGDILMEQLIN
+509 GQQIIN

-533 KSAPEGYI
+533 KIAPAGYI
-541 TQPLKIVFNVYKVY
+541 VQPLKIVFNVYKVY

-575 AKVTF
+575 AEVTF
-580 NKENKTITVQI
+580 NKEDQTITVKI
-591 KNIEKPDPNN
+591 KNIKN
-601 PNDLLDTYEIK
+601 PNPDNPDDLLNTYKIK

-617 EQGKGLAGAKF
+617 EQGNGLAGAKF
-628 NITWPTGKTSEA
+628 KITWPTGKTSEA

-651 GQTPI
+651 GQTPT
-656 LGLNS
+656 LLLNS
-661 EEEDHFKIEEIEAP
+661 EGEDHFKIEEIEAP

-704 ITGIINV
+704 ITIVNV
-711 NAPEGVTIEL
+711 NTPEGVIIGL
-721 NGRGEISIVIPNQ
+721 SGSGEISIVISNQ
-734 KDIKLISIGG
+734 KDIPLISIGG

-781 EDMKLAELMPADSVT
+781 EDMKLAELMPDDSVT

-892 KNTQTNTEWFEKWKT
+892 KNTQTNTEWFEKWKA

-998 YNKYGTLDYDDNGAI
+998 YNQYGTLDYDDNGAI

-1228 IEVVDYYDDS
+1228 TEVVDYYDDS

-1309 GFEGY
+1309 GFGGY
-1314 INIGEKTNIAEING
+1314 INIGEKNNIAEING

-1351 TVAGLIDVNSTPG
+1351 TVAGLVDVNSTPG

-1395 DDPTPPDSDT
+1395 DDPTPPDS
-1405 PPDSNTPIDS
+1405 NTPIDS
-1415 TNIISGCVWEDA
+1415 TNIIDGCVWEDNN
-1427 KTGKASLGNGI
+1427 KNGI
-1438 RDSGEKR
+1438 RDLGEEK

-1514 FGYGLDDATVL
+1514 FGYGLDDATIL

-1550 DYKSTIFQAGF
+1550 DYKSTIFQANL
-1561 ENGYD
+1561 ENGEYD
-1566 IENVDYDKS
+1566 LEKIKEYDKN
-1575 LNEAHV
+1575 LNDKYV
-1581 SKAIDDW
+1581 SDAIDDW
-1588 ARVEEVNKYS
+1588 GRVKEVNEYS

-1642 AKTQKI
+1642 AKTP
-1648 KIEGRRG
+1648 KIEVTEVKG
-1655 GEKIENVDL
+1655 GERIPNVDL

-1695 ATQTAEAKG
+1695 ATQTAEAT
-1704 NEIKNVIWK
+1704 KNVIWK
-1713 SNRSTT
+1713 SNRIAT

-1746 MQINKLN
+1746 MQINEKN
-1753 DYVEYEGLEYYA
+1753 DDYVEYEGLEYYA
-1765 KGRTNSENKVESKA
+1765 KGRTNSGIKVESKA

-1843 EADNINNKY
+1843 EANNIN
-1852 SNKGYLDNE
+1852 NE
-1861 YLNNNMLTISQ
+1861 YLNHNMLTISQ

-1896 GRRMKT
+1896 GRRMET

-1908 NPANDPVEN
+1908 NPANNPVEN
-1917 DEAKAENVAVMPPFG
+1917 DEAKAEDVAVMPPFG

>member
-48 ANQEDNLNWENETDF
+48 ANQEDNLNWGNETGF
-63 EVNREEIQGGGF
+63 EVDPDNLQSNGF
-75 QVPKIEGRAIYCTER
+75 EVPKVEGRAIYCTER
-90 DVTLAMTSA
+90 GVTLAMNSN
-99 MWRGESN
+99 MYRGTNTAYS
-106 EYTYYWSTPKVENIF
+106 YYNWGPKIVSNIF
-121 NPANVDKEGRIW
+121 DPANGNLW
-133 SKELS
+133 SRKLTDT
-138 KNEIDAINSTGDFV
+138 EIRAINNVKDFG
-152 NSLDS
+152 LL
-157 AIRTRGYYKC
+157 ATIRTRGYYKC

-232 IEAIKQLYNEAIKYG
+232 IEAIKQLYNEAKAYRR
-247 KFKERVNNALSND
+247 FKNGVNKALSN
-260 GNYATNLT
+260 GGSYATNLT

-281 SNKYI
+281 SNEYI

-300 LNEEIIFGGIGG
+300 KDEKIIFGGIGG

-331 VNKII
+331 VEKII
-336 TDDKIANTKNFR
+336 TNDNERNTKNFK

-402 EECVKNGISYQISEG
+402 EKCVKNGISYQISED
-417 SLEKKNR
+417 SLKKSNGK
-424 ITRLKPNKDKKIKFE
+424 TKLKPDANNKIEFE

-446 TEFNGERELKEFTL
+446 TEFNGERKLKEFTL

-472 SYYVSI
+472 SYSI
-478 RKIGEGGK
+478 NMRKIDEKGD
-486 GLEGAEFLINGV
+486 GLEGAEFLINGLLTYV
-498 SYGTNEDGYIE
+498 SDKDGYI
-509 NEDGDILMEQLIN
+509 LRSHQVIN

-561 YEVDRIEIVSSNSN
+561 YEVDRIEIVSANSN

-580 NKENKTITVQI
+580 NKEDQTITVQI
-591 KNIEKPDPNN
+591 KNIKANPD
-601 PNDLLDTYEIK
+601 DLLDTYEIK
-612 AKKVD
+612 AKKVN
-617 EQGKGLAGAKF
+617 EQGNGLAGAKF

-651 GQTPI
+651 GQTPM

-661 EEEDHFKIEEIEAP
+661 EGEDHFKIEEIEAP

-711 NAPEGVTIEL
+711 NAPEGVTIEI

-892 KNTQTNTEWFEKWKT
+892 KNTQTNTEWFEKWKA

-1055 DEAWNKLQFIE
+1055 NEAWNKLQFIE

-1122 VTTTS
+1122 VTTTNTK
-1127 NGNSLTTPFNSKEKA
+1127 NGNSDKTVFNGKTYA
-1142 LYYIKDYMN
+1142 LDSIKDYIN
-1151 DYTNAIKENNG
+1151 DYTNAIKDNNG

-1228 IEVVDYYDDS
+1228 TEVVDYYDDS

-1245 VNTNGKNISN
+1245 VNTNGKNISK

-1351 TVAGLIDVNSTPG
+1351 TVAGLVDVNSTPG

-1383 DKTTATLTIDDG
+1383 DKTTATLTITDDG
-1395 DDPTPPDSDT
+1395 DDPTPPDN
-1405 PPDSNTPIDS
+1405 PNNPTPIDS
-1415 TNIISGCVWEDA
+1415 TNTISGCVWEDA
-1427 KTGKASLGNGI
+1427 KTEKASLGNGI
-1438 RDSGEKR
+1438 RDSGENG
-1445 IAGVKVALCTR
+1445 IAGVKVALCKKYERDDGTQQVAGD
-1456 EDKINDQLSTGEKQV
+1456 EKLGWIKEYNDK
-1471 DWIQRYNEKNY
+1471 RYNKEYIYKSVADEY
-1482 NKYTYKVVKEET
+1482 TTGKDGKYSFEVKE
-1494 TDQNGEYSFKDVEKG
+1494 SG

-1525 TNNKENETNK
+1525 TNDEDNETNK

-1648 KIEGRRG
+1648 KIEGRKN

-1704 NEIKNVIWK
+1704 NETKNVIWK

-1746 MQINKLN
+1746 MQINELN

-1785 IPNKMQF
+1785 IPNKMQL
-1792 NKTQSGDWNS
+1792 
-1802 ITDINEI
+1802 NEAGNWKNTNIDTI
-1809 IPAEEKDGENIN
+1809 IS
-1821 NNLVNYRL
+1821 NNLVNDKL

-1843 EADNINNKY
+1843 EADNINNA
-1852 SNKGYLDNE
+1852 

-1872 LITKEGAQGGYEC
+1872 LITKESAQGGYEC

-1896 GRRMKT
+1896 GRRMET

-1917 DEAKAENVAVMPPFG
+1917 DEAKAEDVAVMPPFG

-1937 YYILTI
+1937 YYVLTV

>member
-15 TVILAGLILC
+15 TVILTGLILC

-48 ANQEDNLNWENETDF
+48 ANQEDNLNWGNETGF
-63 EVNREEIQGGGF
+63 EVDPDNIQSNGF
-75 QVPKIEGRAIYCTER
+75 EVPKVEGRAIYCTQR

-99 MWRGESN
+99 MWRGESSA
-106 EYTYYWSTPKVENIF
+106 YTYYWSTPKVEDIF
-121 NPANVDKEGRIW
+121 NPANGNLW
-133 SKELS
+133 SRKLTDT
-138 KNEIDAINSTGDFV
+138 EIRAINNV
-152 NSLDS
+152 NNFGLP
-157 AIRTRGYYKC
+157 ATIRTRGYYKC

-232 IEAIKQLYNEAIKYG
+232 IEAIKQLYNEAKAYG
-247 KFKERVNNALSND
+247 RFKNGVNKALSN
-260 GNYATNLT
+260 GGSYATNLT

-281 SNKYI
+281 SNEYI

-300 LNEEIIFGGIGG
+300 KDEKIIFGGIGG

-331 VNKII
+331 VEKII
-336 TDDKIANTKNFR
+336 TNDNERNTKNFK

-380 PKTELEADA
+380 PKTELEDDA

-402 EECVKNGISYQISEG
+402 EKCVKNGISYQISED
-417 SLEKKNR
+417 SLKKSNGK
-424 ITRLKPNKDKKIKFE
+424 TKLKLDANKKIEFE

-446 TEFNGERELKEFTL
+446 TEFNGERKLKEFTL

-472 SYYVSI
+472 SYSI
-478 RKIGEGGK
+478 NMRKIDEKGD
-486 GLEGAEFLINGV
+486 GLEGAEFLINGLLTYV
-498 SYGTNEDGYIE
+498 SDKDGYI
-509 NEDGDILMEQLIN
+509 LRSHQVIN

-533 KSAPEGYI
+533 KSTPEGYI

-561 YEVDRIEIVSSNSN
+561 YEVDRIEIVSANSN

-580 NKENKTITVQI
+580 NKENQTITVQI
-591 KNIEKPDPNN
+591 KNIKANPENPD
-601 PNDLLDTYEIK
+601 DLLDTYEIK
-612 AKKVD
+612 AKKVN
-617 EQGKGLAGAKF
+617 EQGNGLAGAKF

-651 GQTPI
+651 GQIPI

-661 EEEDHFKIEEIEAP
+661 EGEDHFKIEEIEAP

-781 EDMKLAELMPADSVT
+781 GDMKLAELMPADSVT

-864 NIGTGRDNGNSGST
+864 NIGTGRDNGNSGNT

-892 KNTQTNTEWFEKWKT
+892 KNTQTNTEWFEKWKA
-907 NSKASELE
+907 NSKASEYE
-915 TNTGKNTIEGRQTF
+915 TNTGRITIEGRQTF

-1013 TSEWSEGLISQKIKE
+1013 TSEWSEGLISQKVKE

-1055 DEAWNKLQFIE
+1055 NEAWNKLQFIE

-1142 LYYIKDYMN
+1142 LYNIKDYMN
-1151 DYTNAIKENNG
+1151 DYTNAIKDNNG

-1228 IEVVDYYDDS
+1228 TEVVDYYDDS

-1309 GFEGY
+1309 GFGGY

-1351 TVAGLIDVNSTPG
+1351 TVAGLVDVNSTPG

-1383 DKTTATLTIDDG
+1383 DKTTATLTIT
-1395 DDPTPPDSDT
+1395 DDPTPPDPDT
-1405 PPDSNTPIDS
+1405 PPDPNTPIDS

-1456 EDKINDQLSTGEKQV
+1456 EDKINDQLSKGEKQV

-1494 TDQNGEYSFKDVEKG
+1494 TDQNGEYSFKDVKKG

-1514 FGYGLDDATVL
+1514 FGYGLDDATIL

-1550 DYKSTIFQAGF
+1550 DYKSTIFQANL
-1561 ENGYD
+1561 ENGEYD
-1566 IENVDYDKS
+1566 LEKIKEYDKN
-1575 LNEAHV
+1575 LNDKYV
-1581 SKAIDDW
+1581 SDAIDDW
-1588 ARVEEVNKYS
+1588 ERVKEVNEYS

-1642 AKTQKI
+1642 AKTP
-1648 KIEGRRG
+1648 KIEVTEVKG
-1655 GEKIENVDL
+1655 GERIPNVDL

-1695 ATQTAEAKG
+1695 ATQTAEATKG

-1713 SNRSTT
+1713 SNRIAT

-1736 YGATIQITYK
+1736 YGATIQIMYK
-1746 MQINKLN
+1746 MQINELKN
-1753 DYVEYEGLEYYA
+1753 YVEYEGLEYYA
-1765 KGRTNSENKVESKA
+1765 KGRTNSGIKVESKA

-1792 NKTQSGDWNS
+1792 NKTQSGDWNA

-1809 IPAEEKDGENIN
+1809 IPAEEKDDENIN

-1829 KDTISSQSNTISKI
+1829 KDTISSQSNTICKI
-1843 EADNINNKY
+1843 ERPNNTEDKEA
-1852 SNKGYLDNE
+1852 YLNNA

-1937 YYILTI
+1937 YYVLTV

>member
-48 ANQEDNLNWENETDF
+48 ANQEDNLNWGNETGF
-63 EVNREEIQGGGF
+63 EVDPDNLQSNGF
-75 QVPKIEGRAIYCTER
+75 EVPKVEGRAIYCTER
-90 DVTLAMTSA
+90 GVTLAMNSN
-99 MWRGESN
+99 MYRGTNTAYS
-106 EYTYYWSTPKVENIF
+106 YYNWGPKIVSNIF
-121 NPANVDKEGRIW
+121 DPANGNLW
-133 SKELS
+133 SRELTDT
-138 KNEIDAINSTGDFV
+138 EIRAINNVKDFG
-152 NSLDS
+152 LL
-157 AIRTRGYYKC
+157 ATIRTRGYYKC
-167 SNNHTTISADKA
+167 SNNHTTISAEEA

-196 VMWMLQITGGIN
+196 VMWMLIDGGVN
-208 VDNAETIIAKLKLD
+208 TENAETIIARLD
-222 GSKAEFVRSD
+222 IDGGKAEFVRSD
-232 IEAIKQLYNEAIKYG
+232 IEAIKQLYYEAIAYG

-268 DVDNITSEYYTSN
+268 DVDNITSEYYTNDSN
-281 SNKYI
+281 EKYI

-300 LNEEIIFGGIGG
+300 KDEKIIFGGIGG

-336 TDDKIANTKNFR
+336 TDDEVNNTKNFK

-361 EHTTDFMR
+361 EHTDKKMR

-402 EECVKNGISYQISEG
+402 EKCVKNGISYKISEG

-424 ITRLKPNKDKKIKFE
+424 ITRLKPKDKKIEFE
-439 ATFTQQL
+439 AAFTQQL

-472 SYYVSI
+472 SYSI
-478 RKIGEGGK
+478 NMRKIYEDENGVEH
-486 GLEGAEFLINGV
+486 GLEGAEFLINGLLTYV
-498 SYGTNEDGYIE
+498 SDKDGF
-509 NEDGDILMEQLIN
+509 ILRSHQVIN

-533 KSAPEGYI
+533 KSTPEGYI

-561 YEVDRIEIVSSNSN
+561 YEVDRIEIVSANSN

-580 NKENKTITVQI
+580 NKENQTITVQI
-591 KNIEKPDPNN
+591 KNIKANPENPD
-601 PNDLLDTYEIK
+601 DLLDTYEIK
-612 AKKVD
+612 AKKVN
-617 EQGKGLAGAKF
+617 EQGNGLAGAKF

-645 GDLVIS
+645 GNLVIS
-651 GQTPI
+651 GQIPI

-661 EEEDHFKIEEIEAP
+661 EGEDHFKIEEIEAP

-864 NIGTGRDNGNSGST
+864 NIGTGRDNGNSGNT

-892 KNTQTNTEWFEKWKT
+892 KNTQTNTEWFEKWKA
-907 NSKASELE
+907 NSKASEYE
-915 TNTGKNTIEGRQTF
+915 TNTGRITIEGRQTF

-1013 TSEWSEGLISQKIKE
+1013 TSEWSEGLISQKVKE

-1055 DEAWNKLQFIE
+1055 NEAWNKLQFIE

-1142 LYYIKDYMN
+1142 LYNIKDYMN
-1151 DYTNAIKENNG
+1151 DYTNAIKDNNG

-1228 IEVVDYYDDS
+1228 TEVVDYYDDS

-1351 TVAGLIDVNSTPG
+1351 TVAGLVDVNSTPG

-1383 DKTTATLTIDDG
+1383 DKTTATLTITDDG
-1395 DDPTPPDSDT
+1395 DDPTPPD
-1405 PPDSNTPIDS
+1405 PNTPIDS
-1415 TNIISGCVWEDA
+1415 TNTISGCVWEDN
-1427 KTGKASLGNGI
+1427 GDGI
-1438 RDSGEKR
+1438 RDSSEKG
-1445 IAGVKVALCTR
+1445 IAGVKVALCKKYKRDDSTQQAAGD
-1456 EDKINDQLSTGEKQV
+1456 EKLGWIKEYNDKAYNKEYIYKSVGEYTTGE
-1471 DWIQRYNEKNY
+1471 DG
-1482 NKYTYKVVKEET
+1482 TYSFEVKEL
-1494 TDQNGEYSFKDVEKG
+1494 G

-1525 TNNKENETNK
+1525 TNDEDNETYKVLVERRGRNE
-1535 ILGKTGSNTKSYNGQ
+1535 KSYNGQ

-1648 KIEGRRG
+1648 KIEGRKN

-1695 ATQTAEAKG
+1695 ATQTAEATKG

-1713 SNRSTT
+1713 SNRIAT

-1736 YGATIQITYK
+1736 YGATIQIMYK
-1746 MQINKLN
+1746 MQINELKN
-1753 DYVEYEGLEYYA
+1753 YVEYEGLEYYA
-1765 KGRTNSENKVESKA
+1765 KGRTNSGIKVESKA

-1792 NKTQSGDWNS
+1792 NKTQSGDWNA

-1809 IPAEEKDGENIN
+1809 IPAEEKDDENIN

-1896 GRRMKT
+1896 GRRMET

-1937 YYILTI
+1937 YYVLTI

>member
-48 ANQEDNLNWENETDF
+48 ANQEDNLNWGNETGF
-63 EVNREEIQGGGF
+63 EVDPDNLQSNGF
-75 QVPKIEGRAIYCTER
+75 EVPKVEGRAIYCTER
-90 DVTLAMTSA
+90 GVTLAMNSN
-99 MWRGESN
+99 MYRGTNTAYS
-106 EYTYYWSTPKVENIF
+106 YYNWGPKIVSNIF
-121 NPANVDKEGRIW
+121 DPANGNLW
-133 SKELS
+133 SRKLTDT
-138 KNEIDAINSTGDFV
+138 EIRAINNVKDFG
-152 NSLDS
+152 LL
-157 AIRTRGYYKC
+157 ATIRTRGYYKC

-232 IEAIKQLYNEAIKYG
+232 IEAIKQLYNEAKAYRR
-247 KFKERVNNALSND
+247 FKNGVNKALSN
-260 GNYATNLT
+260 GGSYATNLT

-281 SNKYI
+281 SNEYI

-300 LNEEIIFGGIGG
+300 KDEKIIFGGIGG

-331 VNKII
+331 VEKII
-336 TDDKIANTKNFR
+336 TNDNERNTKNFK

-380 PKTELEADA
+380 PKTELEDDA

-402 EECVKNGISYQISEG
+402 EKCVKNGISYQISED
-417 SLEKKNR
+417 SLKKSNGK
-424 ITRLKPNKDKKIKFE
+424 TKLKPDANNKIEFE

-446 TEFNGERELKEFTL
+446 TEFNGERKLKEFTL

-472 SYYVSI
+472 SYSI
-478 RKIGEGGK
+478 NMRKIDEKGD
-486 GLEGAEFLINGV
+486 GLEGAEFLINGLLTYV
-498 SYGTNEDGYIE
+498 SDKDGYI
-509 NEDGDILMEQLIN
+509 LRSHQVIN

-561 YEVDRIEIVSSNSN
+561 YEVDRIEIVSANSN

-580 NKENKTITVQI
+580 NKENQTITVQI
-591 KNIEKPDPNN
+591 KNIKANPENPD
-601 PNDLLDTYEIK
+601 DLLDTYEIK
-612 AKKVD
+612 AKKVN
-617 EQGKGLAGAKF
+617 EQGNGLAGAKF

-651 GQTPI
+651 GQTPM

-661 EEEDHFKIEEIEAP
+661 EGEDHFKIEEIEAP

-711 NAPEGVTIEL
+711 NAPEGVTIEI

-734 KDIKLISIGG
+734 KNIKLISIGG

-892 KNTQTNTEWFEKWKT
+892 KNTQTNTEWFEKWKA

-979 TSKGVAYVQ
+979 TSKGVTYVQ

-1028 FIVANGH
+1028 FIVANRH

-1055 DEAWNKLQFIE
+1055 NEAWNKLQFIE

-1122 VTTTS
+1122 VTTTNTK
-1127 NGNSLTTPFNSKEKA
+1127 NGNSDKTVFNGKTYA
-1142 LYYIKDYMN
+1142 LDSIKDYIN
-1151 DYTNAIKENNG
+1151 DYTNAIKDNNG

-1228 IEVVDYYDDS
+1228 TEVVDYYDDS

-1245 VNTNGKNISN
+1245 VNTNGKNISK

-1351 TVAGLIDVNSTPG
+1351 TVAGLVDVNSTPG

-1383 DKTTATLTIDDG
+1383 DKTTATLTIT
-1395 DDPTPPDSDT
+1395 DDPTPPDH
-1405 PPDSNTPIDS
+1405 NTPIDS

-1427 KTGKASLGNGI
+1427 KTEKASLGNGI
-1438 RDSGEKR
+1438 RDSGEKG
-1445 IAGVKVALCTR
+1445 IAGVKVALCKKYERNDSTQQAAGD
-1456 EDKINDQLSTGEKQV
+1456 EKLGWIKEYNDK
-1471 DWIQRYNEKNY
+1471 RYNKEYIYKSVADEY
-1482 NKYTYKVVKEET
+1482 TTGKDGKYSFEVKE
-1494 TDQNGEYSFKDVEKG
+1494 SG

-1525 TNNKENETNK
+1525 TNDEDNETNK

-1648 KIEGRRG
+1648 KIEGRKN

-1695 ATQTAEAKG
+1695 ATQTAEATKG
-1704 NEIKNVIWK
+1704 NETKNVIWK

-1746 MQINKLN
+1746 MQINELN

-1765 KGRTNSENKVESKA
+1765 KGRTNSGIKVESKA

-1792 NKTQSGDWNS
+1792 NKTQSGDWNA

-1843 EADNINNKY
+1843 EADNINNA
-1852 SNKGYLDNE
+1852 

-1872 LITKEGAQGGYEC
+1872 LITKESAQGGYEC

-1896 GRRMKT
+1896 GRRMET

-1917 DEAKAENVAVMPPFG
+1917 DEAKAEDVAVMPPFG

-1937 YYILTI
+1937 YYVLTI

>member
-48 ANQEDNLNWENETDF
+48 ANQEDNLNWGNETGF
-63 EVNREEIQGGGF
+63 EVDPDNIQSNGF
-75 QVPKIEGRAIYCTER
+75 EVPKVEGRAIYCTQR

-99 MWRGESN
+99 MWRGESSA
-106 EYTYYWSTPKVENIF
+106 YTYYWSTPKVEDIF
-121 NPANVDKEGRIW
+121 NPANGNLW
-133 SKELS
+133 SRKLTDT
-138 KNEIDAINSTGDFV
+138 EIRAINNV
-152 NSLDS
+152 NNFGLP
-157 AIRTRGYYKC
+157 ATIRTRGYYKC

-196 VMWMLQITGGIN
+196 VMWMLQITSGIN

-232 IEAIKQLYNEAIKYG
+232 IEAIKQLYNEAKAYG
-247 KFKERVNNALSND
+247 RFKNGVNKALSN
-260 GNYATNLT
+260 GGSYATNLT

-281 SNKYI
+281 SNEYI

-300 LNEEIIFGGIGG
+300 KDEKIIFGGIGG

-331 VNKII
+331 VEKII
-336 TDDKIANTKNFR
+336 TNDNERNTKNFK

-380 PKTELEADA
+380 PKTELEDDA

-402 EECVKNGISYQISEG
+402 EKCVKNGISYQISED
-417 SLEKKNR
+417 SLKKSNGK
-424 ITRLKPNKDKKIKFE
+424 TKLKPDANKKIEFE

-446 TEFNGERELKEFTL
+446 TEFNGERKLKEFTL

-472 SYYVSI
+472 SYSI
-478 RKIGEGGK
+478 NMRKIDEKGD
-486 GLEGAEFLINGV
+486 GLEGAEFLINGLLTYV
-498 SYGTNEDGYIE
+498 SDKDGYI
-509 NEDGDILMEQLIN
+509 LRSHQVIN

-533 KSAPEGYI
+533 KSTPEGYI

-561 YEVDRIEIVSSNSN
+561 YEVDRIEIVSANSN

-580 NKENKTITVQI
+580 NKENQTITVQI
-591 KNIEKPDPNN
+591 KNIKANPENPD
-601 PNDLLDTYEIK
+601 DLLDTYEIK
-612 AKKVD
+612 AKKVN
-617 EQGKGLAGAKF
+617 EQGNGLAGAKF

-651 GQTPI
+651 GQIPI

-661 EEEDHFKIEEIEAP
+661 EGEDHFKIEEIEAP

-688 VKKEKLITID
+688 VKKEKLIIID

-892 KNTQTNTEWFEKWKT
+892 KNTQTNTEWFEKWKA
-907 NSKASELE
+907 NSKASEFE

-1028 FIVANGH
+1028 FIVANRH

-1055 DEAWNKLQFIE
+1055 NEAWNKLQFIE

-1122 VTTTS
+1122 VTTTNTK
-1127 NGNSLTTPFNSKEKA
+1127 NGNSDKTVFNGKTYA
-1142 LYYIKDYMN
+1142 LDSIKDYIN
-1151 DYTNAIKENNG
+1151 DYTNAIKDNNG

-1228 IEVVDYYDDS
+1228 TEVVDYYDDS

-1351 TVAGLIDVNSTPG
+1351 TVAGLVDVNSTPG
-1364 NLETI
+1364 NLETM

-1383 DKTTATLTIDDG
+1383 DKTTATLTITDDG
-1395 DDPTPPDSDT
+1395 DDPTPPDN
-1405 PPDSNTPIDS
+1405 PNNPTPIDS
-1415 TNIISGCVWEDA
+1415 TNTISGCVWEDNN
-1427 KTGKASLGNGI
+1427 KNGI
-1438 RDSGEKR
+1438 RDSGEEK

-1456 EDKINDQLSTGEKQV
+1456 INDQLGTGEKQV

-1509 DYYVL
+1509 YYYVL

-1550 DYKSTIFQAGF
+1550 DYKSTIFQANL
-1561 ENGYD
+1561 ENGEYD
-1566 IENVDYDKS
+1566 LEKIKEYDKN
-1575 LNEAHV
+1575 LNDKYV
-1581 SKAIDDW
+1581 SDAIDDW
-1588 ARVEEVNKYS
+1588 ERVKEVNEYS

-1620 EQYGSDLMGRLV
+1620 EQYGSDLMGKLV

-1642 AKTQKI
+1642 AKTP
-1648 KIEGRRG
+1648 KIEVKEVKD
-1655 GEKIENVDL
+1655 GERIPNVDL
-1664 GLVERPITQL
+1664 GLVERPKTQL

-1695 ATQTAEAKG
+1695 ATQTAEATKG
-1704 NEIKNVIWK
+1704 NETKNVIWK
-1713 SNRSTT
+1713 SNRSAT

-1746 MQINKLN
+1746 MQINELN

-1785 IPNKMQF
+1785 IPNKMQL
-1792 NKTQSGDWNS
+1792 NETGNWKTTNID
-1802 ITDINEI
+1802 TI
-1809 IPAEEKDGENIN
+1809 IDK
-1821 NNLVNYRL
+1821 NLVNDKL

-1843 EADNINNKY
+1843 EADNINNA
-1852 SNKGYLDNE
+1852 

-1872 LITKEGAQGGYEC
+1872 LITKESAQGGYEC

-1896 GRRMKT
+1896 GRRMET

-1917 DEAKAENVAVMPPFG
+1917 DEAKAEDVTVMPPFG

>member
-48 ANQEDNLNWENETDF
+48 ANQEDNLNWGNETGF
-63 EVNREEIQGGGF
+63 EVDPDNMQSNGF
-75 QVPKIEGRAIYCTER
+75 EVPKVEGRAIYCTER
-90 DVTLAMTSA
+90 GVTLAMNSN
-99 MWRGESN
+99 MYRGTNTAYS
-106 EYTYYWSTPKVENIF
+106 YYNWGPKIVSNIF
-121 NPANVDKEGRIW
+121 DPANGNLW
-133 SKELS
+133 SRELTDT
-138 KNEIDAINSTGDFV
+138 EISAINNVKDFG
-152 NSLDS
+152 LL
-157 AIRTRGYYKC
+157 ATIRTRGYYKC

-232 IEAIKQLYNEAIKYG
+232 IEAIKQLYNEAKAYRR
-247 KFKERVNNALSND
+247 FKNGVNKALSN
-260 GNYATNLT
+260 GGSYATNLT

-281 SNKYI
+281 SNEYI

-300 LNEEIIFGGIGG
+300 KDEKIIFGGIGG

-331 VNKII
+331 VEKII
-336 TDDKIANTKNFR
+336 TNDNERNTKNFR

-402 EECVKNGISYQISEG
+402 EKCVKNGISYQISED
-417 SLEKKNR
+417 SLKKSNGK
-424 ITRLKPNKDKKIKFE
+424 TKLKPDANKKIEFE

-446 TEFNGERELKEFTL
+446 TEFNGERKLKEFTL

-472 SYYVSI
+472 SYSI
-478 RKIGEGGK
+478 NMRKIDEKGD
-486 GLEGAEFLINGV
+486 GLEGAEFLINGLLTYV
-498 SYGTNEDGYIE
+498 SDKDGF
-509 NEDGDILMEQLIN
+509 ILRSHQVIN

-561 YEVDRIEIVSSNSN
+561 YEVDRIEIVSANSN

-580 NKENKTITVQI
+580 NKENQTITVQI

-612 AKKVD
+612 AKKVN
-617 EQGKGLAGAKF
+617 EQGNGLAGAKF

-661 EEEDHFKIEEIEAP
+661 EGEDHFKIEEIEAP

-781 EDMKLAELMPADSVT
+781 EDMKLAELMPDDSVT

-817 VDESKKYYVVFE
+817 VCVDESKKYYVVFE

-892 KNTQTNTEWFEKWKT
+892 KNTQTNTEWFEKWKA

-1013 TSEWSEGLISQKIKE
+1013 TNEWSEGLISKKIKE

-1055 DEAWNKLQFIE
+1055 NEAWNKLQFIE

-1142 LYYIKDYMN
+1142 LYNIKDYMN
-1151 DYTNAIKENNG
+1151 DYTNAIKDNNG

-1201 MGQRNLEVEIKYR
+1201 IGQRNLEVEIKYR

-1228 IEVVDYYDDS
+1228 TEVVDYYDDS

-1245 VNTNGKNISN
+1245 VNTNGKNISK

-1314 INIGEKTNIAEING
+1314 VNIGEKTNIAEING

-1351 TVAGLIDVNSTPG
+1351 TVAGLVDVNSTPG

-1383 DKTTATLTIDDG
+1383 DKTTATLTIT
-1395 DDPTPPDSDT
+1395 DDPTPPDPDT
-1405 PPDSNTPIDS
+1405 PPDPNTPIDS
-1415 TNIISGCVWEDA
+1415 TNIISGCAWEDNN
-1427 KTGKASLGNGI
+1427 KNGI
-1438 RDSGEKR
+1438 RDSGEEK

-1456 EDKINDQLSTGEKQV
+1456 INDQLGIGEKQV

-1494 TDQNGEYSFKDVEKG
+1494 TDQNGEYRFKDVEKG
-1509 DYYVL
+1509 YYYVL

-1550 DYKSTIFQAGF
+1550 DYKSTIFQANL
-1561 ENGYD
+1561 ENGEYD
-1566 IENVDYDKS
+1566 LEKIKEYDKN
-1575 LNEAHV
+1575 LNDKYV
-1581 SKAIDDW
+1581 SDAIDDW
-1588 ARVEEVNKYS
+1588 ERVKEVNEYS

-1642 AKTQKI
+1642 AKTP
-1648 KIEGRRG
+1648 KIEVTEVKG
-1655 GEKIENVDL
+1655 GERIPNVDL
-1664 GLVERPITQL
+1664 GLVERPKTQL

-1695 ATQTAEAKG
+1695 ATQTAEATKG
-1704 NEIKNVIWK
+1704 NETKNVIWK

-1746 MQINKLN
+1746 MQINELN

-1765 KGRTNSENKVESKA
+1765 KGRTNSGIKVESKA

-1792 NKTQSGDWNS
+1792 NKTQSGDWNA

-1843 EADNINNKY
+1843 EADNINNA
-1852 SNKGYLDNE
+1852 

-1896 GRRMKT
+1896 GRRMET

-1917 DEAKAENVAVMPPFG
+1917 DEAKAEDVAVMPPFG

-1937 YYILTI
+1937 YYVLTI

>member
-48 ANQEDNLNWENETDF
+48 ANQEDNLNWGNETGF
-63 EVNREEIQGGGF
+63 EVDPDNIQSNGF
-75 QVPKIEGRAIYCTER
+75 EVPKVEGRAIYCTQR

-99 MWRGESN
+99 MWRGESSA
-106 EYTYYWSTPKVENIF
+106 YTYYWSTPKVEDIF
-121 NPANVDKEGRIW
+121 NPANGNLW
-133 SKELS
+133 SRKLTDT
-138 KNEIDAINSTGDFV
+138 EIRAINNV
-152 NSLDS
+152 NNFGLP
-157 AIRTRGYYKC
+157 ATIRTRGYYKC

-232 IEAIKQLYNEAIKYG
+232 IEAIKQLYNEAKAYRR
-247 KFKERVNNALSND
+247 FKNGVNKALSN
-260 GNYATNLT
+260 GGSYATNLT

-281 SNKYI
+281 SNEYI

-300 LNEEIIFGGIGG
+300 KDEKIIFGGIGG

-331 VNKII
+331 VEKII
-336 TDDKIANTKNFR
+336 TNDNERNTKNFK

-402 EECVKNGISYQISEG
+402 EKCVKNGISYQISED
-417 SLEKKNR
+417 SLKKSNGK
-424 ITRLKPNKDKKIKFE
+424 TKLKPDANNKIEFE

-446 TEFNGERELKEFTL
+446 TEFNGERKLKEFTL

-472 SYYVSI
+472 SYSI
-478 RKIGEGGK
+478 NMRKIDEKGD
-486 GLEGAEFLINGV
+486 GLEGAEFLINGLLTYV
-498 SYGTNEDGYIE
+498 SDKDGYI
-509 NEDGDILMEQLIN
+509 LRSHQVIN

-533 KSAPEGYI
+533 KSTPEGYI

-561 YEVDRIEIVSSNSN
+561 YEVDRIEIVSANSN

-580 NKENKTITVQI
+580 NKENQTITVQI
-591 KNIEKPDPNN
+591 KNIKANPENPD
-601 PNDLLDTYEIK
+601 DLLDTYEIK
-612 AKKVD
+612 AKKVN
-617 EQGKGLAGAKF
+617 EQGNGLAGAKF

-651 GQTPI
+651 GQIPI

-661 EEEDHFKIEEIEAP
+661 EGEDHFKIEEIEAP

-770 NLENIKVSLYT
+770 NLENIKVNLYT

-892 KNTQTNTEWFEKWKT
+892 KNTQTNTEWFEKWKA

-1055 DEAWNKLQFIE
+1055 NEAWNKLQFIE

-1122 VTTTS
+1122 VTTTNTK
-1127 NGNSLTTPFNSKEKA
+1127 NGNSDKTVFNGKTYA
-1142 LYYIKDYMN
+1142 LDSIKDYIN
-1151 DYTNAIKENNG
+1151 DYTNAIKDNNG

-1228 IEVVDYYDDS
+1228 TEVVDYYDDS

-1245 VNTNGKNISN
+1245 VNTNGKNISK

-1262 ESIYGQVTEKSFPGF
+1262 ESIYGQVTEKTFPGF

-1351 TVAGLIDVNSTPG
+1351 TVAGLVDVNSTPG

-1383 DKTTATLTIDDG
+1383 DKTTATLTITDDG
-1395 DDPTPPDSDT
+1395 DDPTPPDN
-1405 PPDSNTPIDS
+1405 PNNPTPIDS
-1415 TNIISGCVWEDA
+1415 TNTISGCVWEDA
-1427 KTGKASLGNGI
+1427 KTEKASLGNGI
-1438 RDSGEKR
+1438 RDSGENG
-1445 IAGVKVALCTR
+1445 IAGVKVALCKKYERDDGTQQVAGD
-1456 EDKINDQLSTGEKQV
+1456 EKLGWIKEYNDK
-1471 DWIQRYNEKNY
+1471 RYNKEYIYKSVADEY
-1482 NKYTYKVVKEET
+1482 TTGKDGKYSFEVKE
-1494 TDQNGEYSFKDVEKG
+1494 SG

-1525 TNNKENETNK
+1525 TNDEDNETNK

-1695 ATQTAEAKG
+1695 ATQTAEATKG

-1713 SNRSTT
+1713 SNRIAT

-1736 YGATIQITYK
+1736 YGATIQIMYK
-1746 MQINKLN
+1746 MQINELKN
-1753 DYVEYEGLEYYA
+1753 YVEYEGLEYYA
-1765 KGRTNSENKVESKA
+1765 KGRTNSGIKVESKA

-1792 NKTQSGDWNS
+1792 NKTQSGDWNA

-1809 IPAEEKDGENIN
+1809 IPAEEKDDENIN

-1852 SNKGYLDNE
+1852 LNNE

-1896 GRRMKT
+1896 GRRMET

-1917 DEAKAENVAVMPPFG
+1917 DEAKAEDVAVMPPFG

-1937 YYILTI
+1937 YYVLTV

>member
-48 ANQEDNLNWENETDF
+48 ANQEDNLNWGNETGF
-63 EVNREEIQGGGF
+63 EVDPDNLQSNGF
-75 QVPKIEGRAIYCTER
+75 EVPKVEGRAIYCTER
-90 DVTLAMTSA
+90 GVTLAMNSN
-99 MWRGESN
+99 MYRGTNTAYS
-106 EYTYYWSTPKVENIF
+106 YYNWGPKIVSNIF
-121 NPANVDKEGRIW
+121 DPANGMW
-133 SKELS
+133 SKTLTDD
-138 KNEIDAINSTGDFV
+138 EIKAINNVKDFG
-152 NSLDS
+152 LL
-157 AIRTRGYYKC
+157 ATIRTRGYYKC

-232 IEAIKQLYNEAIKYG
+232 IEAIKQLYNEAKAYRR
-247 KFKERVNNALSND
+247 FKNGVNKALSN
-260 GNYATNLT
+260 GGSYATNLT

-281 SNKYI
+281 SNEYI

-300 LNEEIIFGGIGG
+300 KDEKIIFGGIGG

-331 VNKII
+331 VEKII
-336 TDDKIANTKNFR
+336 TNDNERNTKNFK

-402 EECVKNGISYQISEG
+402 EKCVKNGISYQISED
-417 SLEKKNR
+417 SLKKINGK
-424 ITRLKPNKDKKIKFE
+424 TKLKPDANNKIEFE

-446 TEFNGERELKEFTL
+446 TEFNGERKLKEFTL

-472 SYYVSI
+472 SYSI
-478 RKIGEGGK
+478 NMRKIDENGK
-486 GLEGAEFLINGV
+486 GLEGAEFLINGLLTYV
-498 SYGTNEDGYIE
+498 SDKDGYILR
-509 NEDGDILMEQLIN
+509 GHQVIN

-533 KSAPEGYI
+533 KSAPVGYI
-541 TQPLKIVFNVYKVY
+541 VQPLKIVFNVYKVY

-575 AKVTF
+575 AEVTF
-580 NKENKTITVQI
+580 NKEDQTITVQI
-591 KNIEKPDPNN
+591 KNIKANPENPD
-601 PNDLLDTYEIK
+601 DLLDTYEIK
-612 AKKVD
+612 AKKVN
-617 EQGKGLAGAKF
+617 EQGNGLAGAKF

-661 EEEDHFKIEEIEAP
+661 EGEDHFKIEEIEAP

-892 KNTQTNTEWFEKWKT
+892 KNTQTNTEWFEKWKA
-907 NSKASELE
+907 NSKASEYE
-915 TNTGKNTIEGRQTF
+915 TNTGRITIEGRQTF

-1013 TSEWSEGLISQKIKE
+1013 TSEWSKGLISQKIKE

-1055 DEAWNKLQFIE
+1055 NEAWNKLQFIE

-1142 LYYIKDYMN
+1142 LYNIKDYMN
-1151 DYTNAIKENNG
+1151 DYTNAIKDNNG

-1228 IEVVDYYDDS
+1228 TEVVDYYDDS

-1245 VNTNGKNISN
+1245 VNTNGKNISK

-1297 DLTYKVKRMALQ
+1297 DLTYKVKRMTLQ

-1351 TVAGLIDVNSTPG
+1351 TVAGLVDVNSTPG

-1383 DKTTATLTIDDG
+1383 DKTTATLTIT
-1395 DDPTPPDSDT
+1395 DDPTPPDPDT

-1415 TNIISGCVWEDA
+1415 TNIISGCVWEDNN
-1427 KTGKASLGNGI
+1427 KNGI
-1438 RDSGEKR
+1438 RDSGEDR
-1445 IAGVKVALCTR
+1445 IAGVKVALCKKYERNDSTQQAAGD
-1456 EDKINDQLSTGEKQV
+1456 EKLGWIKEYNDKRYNKEYIYKSVADEYTTGE
-1471 DWIQRYNEKNY
+1471 DG
-1482 NKYTYKVVKEET
+1482 KYSFEVKE
-1494 TDQNGEYSFKDVEKG
+1494 SG

-1550 DYKSTIFQAGF
+1550 DYKSTIFQEGF

-1575 LNEAHV
+1575 LNKAHV

-1620 EQYGSDLMGRLV
+1620 EQYGSNLMGGLV

-1648 KIEGRRG
+1648 KIEGRKN

-1664 GLVERPITQL
+1664 GLVERPKTQL

-1695 ATQTAEAKG
+1695 ATQTAEATKG
-1704 NEIKNVIWK
+1704 NETKNVIWK

-1746 MQINKLN
+1746 MQINELN

-1765 KGRTNSENKVESKA
+1765 KGRTNSGIKVESKA

-1792 NKTQSGDWNS
+1792 NKTQSGDWNA

-1843 EADNINNKY
+1843 EADNINNA
-1852 SNKGYLDNE
+1852 

-1872 LITKEGAQGGYEC
+1872 LITKESAQGGYEC

-1896 GRRMKT
+1896 GRRMET

-1917 DEAKAENVAVMPPFG
+1917 DEAKAEDVAVMPPFG

-1937 YYILTI
+1937 YYVLTI

>member
-15 TVILAGLILC
+15 TVILTGLILC

-48 ANQEDNLNWENETDF
+48 ANQEDNLNWGNETGF
-63 EVNREEIQGGGF
+63 EVDPDNIQSNGF
-75 QVPKIEGRAIYCTER
+75 EVPKVEGRAIYCTQR

-99 MWRGESN
+99 MWRGESSA
-106 EYTYYWSTPKVENIF
+106 YTYYWSTPKVEDIF
-121 NPANVDKEGRIW
+121 NPANGNLW
-133 SKELS
+133 SRKLTDT
-138 KNEIDAINSTGDFV
+138 EIRAINNV
-152 NSLDS
+152 NNFGLP
-157 AIRTRGYYKC
+157 ATIRTRGYYKC

-232 IEAIKQLYNEAIKYG
+232 IEAIKQLYNEAKAYG
-247 KFKERVNNALSND
+247 RFKNGVNKALSN
-260 GNYATNLT
+260 GGSYATNLT

-281 SNKYI
+281 SNEYI

-300 LNEEIIFGGIGG
+300 KDEKIIFGGIGG

-331 VNKII
+331 VEKII
-336 TDDKIANTKNFR
+336 TNDNERNTKNFK

-380 PKTELEADA
+380 PKTELEDDA

-402 EECVKNGISYQISEG
+402 EKCVKNGISYQISED
-417 SLEKKNR
+417 SLKKSNGK
-424 ITRLKPNKDKKIKFE
+424 TKLKLDANKKIEFE

-446 TEFNGERELKEFTL
+446 TEFNGERKLKEFTL

-472 SYYVSI
+472 SYSI
-478 RKIGEGGK
+478 NMRKIDEKGD
-486 GLEGAEFLINGV
+486 GLEGAEFLINGLLTYV
-498 SYGTNEDGYIE
+498 SDKDGYI
-509 NEDGDILMEQLIN
+509 LRSHQVIN

-533 KSAPEGYI
+533 KSTPEGYI

-561 YEVDRIEIVSSNSN
+561 YEVDRIEIVSANSN

-580 NKENKTITVQI
+580 NKENQTITVQI
-591 KNIEKPDPNN
+591 KNIKANPENPD
-601 PNDLLDTYEIK
+601 DLLDTYEIK
-612 AKKVD
+612 AKKVN
-617 EQGKGLAGAKF
+617 EQGNGLAGAKF

-651 GQTPI
+651 GQIPI
-656 LGLNS
+656 LGLDS
-661 EEEDHFKIEEIEAP
+661 EGEDHFKIEEIEAP

-781 EDMKLAELMPADSVT
+781 GDMKLAELMPADSVT

-864 NIGTGRDNGNSGST
+864 NIGTGRDNGNSGNT

-892 KNTQTNTEWFEKWKT
+892 KNTQTNTEWFEKWKA
-907 NSKASELE
+907 NSKASEYE
-915 TNTGKNTIEGRQTF
+915 TNTGRITIEGRQTF

-1013 TSEWSEGLISQKIKE
+1013 TSEWSEGLISQKVKE

-1055 DEAWNKLQFIE
+1055 NEAWNKLQFIE

-1142 LYYIKDYMN
+1142 LYNIKDYMN
-1151 DYTNAIKENNG
+1151 DYTNAIKDNNG

-1228 IEVVDYYDDS
+1228 TEVVDYYDDS

-1309 GFEGY
+1309 GFGGY

-1351 TVAGLIDVNSTPG
+1351 TVAGLVDVNSTPG

-1383 DKTTATLTIDDG
+1383 DKTTATLTIT
-1395 DDPTPPDSDT
+1395 DDPTPPDPDT
-1405 PPDSNTPIDS
+1405 PPDPNTPIDS

-1456 EDKINDQLSTGEKQV
+1456 EDKINDQLSKGEKQV

-1494 TDQNGEYSFKDVEKG
+1494 TDQNGEYSFKDVKKG

-1514 FGYGLDDATVL
+1514 FGYGLDDATIL

-1550 DYKSTIFQAGF
+1550 DYKSTIFQANL
-1561 ENGYD
+1561 ENGEYD
-1566 IENVDYDKS
+1566 LEKIKEYDKN
-1575 LNEAHV
+1575 LNDKYV
-1581 SKAIDDW
+1581 SDAIDDW
-1588 ARVEEVNKYS
+1588 ERVKEVNEYS

-1642 AKTQKI
+1642 AKTP
-1648 KIEGRRG
+1648 KIEVTEVKG
-1655 GEKIENVDL
+1655 GERIPNVDL

-1695 ATQTAEAKG
+1695 ATQTAEATKG

-1713 SNRSTT
+1713 SNRIAT

-1736 YGATIQITYK
+1736 YGATIQIMYK
-1746 MQINKLN
+1746 MQINELKN
-1753 DYVEYEGLEYYA
+1753 YVEYEGLEYYA
-1765 KGRTNSENKVESKA
+1765 KGRTNSGIKVESKA

-1792 NKTQSGDWNS
+1792 NKTQSGDWNA

-1809 IPAEEKDGENIN
+1809 IPAEEKDDENIN

-1829 KDTISSQSNTISKI
+1829 KDTISSQSNTICKI
-1843 EADNINNKY
+1843 ERPNNTEDKEA
-1852 SNKGYLDNE
+1852 YLNNA

-1937 YYILTI
+1937 YYVLTV

>member
-48 ANQEDNLNWENETDF
+48 ANQEDNLNWGNETGF
-63 EVNREEIQGGGF
+63 EVDPDNIQSNGF
-75 QVPKIEGRAIYCTER
+75 EVPKVEGRAIYCTQR

-99 MWRGESN
+99 MWRGESSA
-106 EYTYYWSTPKVENIF
+106 YTYYWSTPKVEDIF
-121 NPANVDKEGRIW
+121 NPANGNLW
-133 SKELS
+133 SRKLTDT
-138 KNEIDAINSTGDFV
+138 EISAINNANNFGLPAT
-152 NSLDS
+152 
-157 AIRTRGYYKC
+157 IRTRGYYKC

-222 GSKAEFVRSD
+222 GSKAKFVRSD
-232 IEAIKQLYNEAIKYG
+232 IEAIKQLYNEAKAYSR
-247 KFKERVNNALSND
+247 FKNGVNKALSN
-260 GNYATNLT
+260 GGSYATNLT
-268 DVDNITSEYYTSN
+268 DVDNMTSEYYTSN
-281 SNKYI
+281 SNEYI

-300 LNEEIIFGGIGG
+300 KDEKIIFGGIGG

-331 VNKII
+331 VEKII
-336 TDDKIANTKNFR
+336 TNDNERNTKNFR

-380 PKTELEADA
+380 PKTELEDDA

-402 EECVKNGISYQISEG
+402 EKCVKNGISYQISED
-417 SLEKKNR
+417 SLKKSNGK
-424 ITRLKPNKDKKIKFE
+424 TKLKPDANNKIEFE

-446 TEFNGERELKEFTL
+446 TEFNGERKLKEFTL

-472 SYYVSI
+472 SYSI
-478 RKIGEGGK
+478 NMRKIDEKGD
-486 GLEGAEFLINGV
+486 GLEGAEFLINGLLTYV
-498 SYGTNEDGYIE
+498 SDKDGYI
-509 NEDGDILMEQLIN
+509 LRSHQVIN

-561 YEVDRIEIVSSNSN
+561 YEVDRIEIVSANSN

-580 NKENKTITVQI
+580 NKENQTITVQI
-591 KNIEKPDPNN
+591 KNIKANPENPD
-601 PNDLLDTYEIK
+601 DLLDTYEIK
-612 AKKVD
+612 ARKVN
-617 EQGKGLAGAKF
+617 EQGNGLAGAKF

-651 GQTPI
+651 GQTPM

-661 EEEDHFKIEEIEAP
+661 EGEDHFKIEEIEAP

-892 KNTQTNTEWFEKWKT
+892 KNTQTNTEWFEKWKA
-907 NSKASELE
+907 NSKASEYE
-915 TNTGKNTIEGRQTF
+915 TNTGRITIEGRQTF

-1055 DEAWNKLQFIE
+1055 NEAWNKLQFIE

-1127 NGNSLTTPFNSKEKA
+1127 NGNSLTTPFNNKEKA
-1142 LYYIKDYMN
+1142 LYNIKDYMN
-1151 DYTNAIKENNG
+1151 DYTNAIKDNNG

-1201 MGQRNLEVEIKYR
+1201 IGQRNLEVEIKYR

-1228 IEVVDYYDDS
+1228 TEVVDYYDDS

-1245 VNTNGKNISN
+1245 VNTNGKNISK

-1314 INIGEKTNIAEING
+1314 VNIGEKTNIAEING

-1351 TVAGLIDVNSTPG
+1351 TVAGLVDVNSTPG

-1383 DKTTATLTIDDG
+1383 DKTTATLTIT
-1395 DDPTPPDSDT
+1395 DDPTPPDPDT
-1405 PPDSNTPIDS
+1405 PPDPNTPIDS
-1415 TNIISGCVWEDA
+1415 TNIISGCVWEDNN
-1427 KTGKASLGNGI
+1427 KNGI
-1438 RDSGEKR
+1438 RDSGEEK

-1456 EDKINDQLSTGEKQV
+1456 INDQLDTGEKQV

-1494 TDQNGEYSFKDVEKG
+1494 TDQNGEYRFKDVEKG
-1509 DYYVL
+1509 YYYVL

-1550 DYKSTIFQAGF
+1550 DYKSTIFQANL
-1561 ENGYD
+1561 ENGEYD
-1566 IENVDYDKS
+1566 LEKIKEYDKN
-1575 LNEAHV
+1575 LNDKYV
-1581 SKAIDDW
+1581 SDAIDDW
-1588 ARVEEVNKYS
+1588 ERVKEVNEYS

-1642 AKTQKI
+1642 AKTP
-1648 KIEGRRG
+1648 KIEVTEVKG
-1655 GEKIENVDL
+1655 GERIPNVDL
-1664 GLVERPITQL
+1664 GLVERPKTQL

-1695 ATQTAEAKG
+1695 ATQTAEATKG
-1704 NEIKNVIWK
+1704 NETKNVIWK
-1713 SNRSTT
+1713 SNRSAT

-1725 FIQLYLDEELM
+1725 FIQLYLDKELM

-1746 MQINKLN
+1746 MQINELN

-1765 KGRTNSENKVESKA
+1765 KGRTNSGIKVESKA

-1792 NKTQSGDWNS
+1792 NKTQSGDWNA

-1843 EADNINNKY
+1843 EADNINNA
-1852 SNKGYLDNE
+1852 

-1896 GRRMKT
+1896 GRRMET

-1917 DEAKAENVAVMPPFG
+1917 DEAKAEDVAVMPPFG

-1937 YYILTI
+1937 YYVLTI

>member
-48 ANQEDNLNWENETDF
+48 ANQEDNLNWGNETGF
-63 EVNREEIQGGGF
+63 EVDPDNLQSNGF
-75 QVPKIEGRAIYCTER
+75 EVPKVEGRAIYCTER
-90 DVTLAMTSA
+90 SVTLAMNSN
-99 MWRGESN
+99 MYRGTNTAYS
-106 EYTYYWSTPKVENIF
+106 YYNWGPKIVSNIF
-121 NPANVDKEGRIW
+121 DPANGNLW
-133 SKELS
+133 SRKLTDT
-138 KNEIDAINSTGDFV
+138 EIRAINNVKDFG
-152 NSLDS
+152 LL
-157 AIRTRGYYKC
+157 ATKRTRGYYKC

-196 VMWMLQITGGIN
+196 VMWMLPITGGIN

-232 IEAIKQLYNEAIKYG
+232 IEAIKQLYNEAKAYRR
-247 KFKERVNNALSND
+247 FKNGVNKALSN
-260 GNYATNLT
+260 GGSYATNLT

-281 SNKYI
+281 SNEYI

-300 LNEEIIFGGIGG
+300 KDEKIIFGGIGG

-331 VNKII
+331 VEKII
-336 TDDKIANTKNFR
+336 TDDNERNTKNFK

-402 EECVKNGISYQISEG
+402 EKCVKNGISYQISKD
-417 SLEKKNR
+417 SLKKSNGK
-424 ITRLKPNKDKKIKFE
+424 TKLKPDANNKIEFE
-439 ATFTQQL
+439 AKSTQQL
-446 TEFNGERELKEFTL
+446 TEFNGERKLKEFTL

-472 SYYVSI
+472 SYSI
-478 RKIGEGGK
+478 NMRKIDEKGD
-486 GLEGAEFLINGV
+486 GLE
-498 SYGTNEDGYIE
+498 
-509 NEDGDILMEQLIN
+509 
-522 ASGTETWTVEE
+522 
-533 KSAPEGYI
+533 
-541 TQPLKIVFNVYKVY
+541 
-555 NSTTNT
+555 
-561 YEVDRIEIVSSNSN
+561 
-575 AKVTF
+575 
-580 NKENKTITVQI
+580 
-591 KNIEKPDPNN
+591 
-601 PNDLLDTYEIK
+601 
-612 AKKVD
+612 
-617 EQGKGLAGAKF
+617 GAKF

-661 EEEDHFKIEEIEAP
+661 EGEDHFKIEEIEAP

-892 KNTQTNTEWFEKWKT
+892 KNTQTNTEWFEKWKA
-907 NSKASELE
+907 NSKASEYE
-915 TNTGKNTIEGRQTF
+915 TNTGRITIEGRQTF

-1055 DEAWNKLQFIE
+1055 NEAWNKLQFIE

-1142 LYYIKDYMN
+1142 LYNIKDYMN
-1151 DYTNAIKENNG
+1151 DYTNAIKDNNG

-1201 MGQRNLEVEIKYR
+1201 IGQRNLEVEIKYR

-1228 IEVVDYYDDS
+1228 TEVVDYYDDS

-1245 VNTNGKNISN
+1245 VNTNGKNISK

-1309 GFEGY
+1309 GFGGY

-1351 TVAGLIDVNSTPG
+1351 TVAGLVDVNSTPG

-1383 DKTTATLTIDDG
+1383 DKTTATLTIT
-1395 DDPTPPDSDT
+1395 DDPTPPDH
-1405 PPDSNTPIDS
+1405 NTPIDS

-1427 KTGKASLGNGI
+1427 KTEKASLGNGI
-1438 RDSGEKR
+1438 RDSGEKG
-1445 IAGVKVALCTR
+1445 IAGVKVALCKKYERNDSTQQAAGD
-1456 EDKINDQLSTGEKQV
+1456 EKLGWIKEYNDK
-1471 DWIQRYNEKNY
+1471 RYNKEYIYKSVADEY
-1482 NKYTYKVVKEET
+1482 TTGKDGKYSFEVKE
-1494 TDQNGEYSFKDVEKG
+1494 SG

-1525 TNNKENETNK
+1525 TNDEDNETNK

-1648 KIEGRRG
+1648 KIEGRKN

-1695 ATQTAEAKG
+1695 ATQTAEATKG
-1704 NEIKNVIWK
+1704 NETKNVIWK

-1746 MQINKLN
+1746 MQINELN

-1765 KGRTNSENKVESKA
+1765 KGRTNSGIKVESKA

-1792 NKTQSGDWNS
+1792 NKTQSGDWNA

-1843 EADNINNKY
+1843 EADNINNA
-1852 SNKGYLDNE
+1852 

-1872 LITKEGAQGGYEC
+1872 LITKESAQGGYEC

-1896 GRRMKT
+1896 GRRMET

-1917 DEAKAENVAVMPPFG
+1917 DEAKAEDVAVMPPFG

-1937 YYILTI
+1937 YYVLTI

>member
-48 ANQEDNLNWENETDF
+48 ANQEDNLNWGNETGSEVDPDNLQSNGF
-63 EVNREEIQGGGF
+63 EV
-75 QVPKIEGRAIYCTER
+75 PKVEGRAIYCTER
-90 DVTLAMTSA
+90 RVTLAMNSN
-99 MWRGESN
+99 MYRGTNTAYS
-106 EYTYYWSTPKVENIF
+106 YYNWGPKIVSNIF
-121 NPANVDKEGRIW
+121 DPANGNLW
-133 SKELS
+133 SRELTDT
-138 KNEIDAINSTGDFV
+138 EIGAINNVKDFG
-152 NSLDS
+152 LL
-157 AIRTRGYYKC
+157 ATKRTRGYYKC
-167 SNNHTTISADKA
+167 SNNHTTISADEA

-196 VMWMLQITGGIN
+196 VMWMLPITGGIN
-208 VDNAETIIAKLKLD
+208 FDNAETIIAKLKLD
-222 GSKAEFVRSD
+222 GSKAKFVRSD
-232 IEAIKQLYNEAIKYG
+232 IEAIKQLYNEAKAYRR
-247 KFKERVNNALSND
+247 FKNGVNEALSN
-260 GNYATNLT
+260 GGSYATNLT
-268 DVDNITSEYYTSN
+268 DVDNMTSEYYTSN
-281 SNKYI
+281 SNEYI

-300 LNEEIIFGGIGG
+300 KDEKIIFGGIGG

-331 VNKII
+331 VEKII
-336 TDDKIANTKNFR
+336 TNDNEGNTKNFR

-380 PKTELEADA
+380 PKTELEDDA

-402 EECVKNGISYQISEG
+402 EKCVKNGISYQISKD
-417 SLEKKNR
+417 SLKESNGKTK
-424 ITRLKPNKDKKIKFE
+424 LKPDANNKIEFE
-439 ATFTQQL
+439 AKSTQQL
-446 TEFNGERELKEFTL
+446 TEFNGERKLKEFTL

-472 SYYVSI
+472 SYSI
-478 RKIGEGGK
+478 NMRKIDEK
-486 GLEGAEFLINGV
+486 G
-498 SYGTNEDGYIE
+498 D
-509 NEDGDILMEQLIN
+509 
-522 ASGTETWTVEE
+522 
-533 KSAPEGYI
+533 
-541 TQPLKIVFNVYKVY
+541 
-555 NSTTNT
+555 
-561 YEVDRIEIVSSNSN
+561 
-575 AKVTF
+575 
-580 NKENKTITVQI
+580 
-591 KNIEKPDPNN
+591 
-601 PNDLLDTYEIK
+601 
-612 AKKVD
+612 
-617 EQGKGLAGAKF
+617 GLAGAKF

-651 GQTPI
+651 GQTPM

-661 EEEDHFKIEEIEAP
+661 EGEDHFKIEEIEAP

-781 EDMKLAELMPADSVT
+781 EDMKLAELMPDDSVT

-892 KNTQTNTEWFEKWKT
+892 KNTQTNTEWFEKWKA

-998 YNKYGTLDYDDNGAI
+998 YNQYGTLDYDDNGAI

-1228 IEVVDYYDDS
+1228 TEVVDYYDDS

-1245 VNTNGKNISN
+1245 VNTNGKNISK

-1351 TVAGLIDVNSTPG
+1351 TVAGLVDVNSTPG

-1383 DKTTATLTIDDG
+1383 DKTTATLTIT
-1395 DDPTPPDSDT
+1395 DDPTPPDPDT
-1405 PPDSNTPIDS
+1405 PPDPNTPIDS

-1550 DYKSTIFQAGF
+1550 DYKSTIFQANL
-1561 ENGYD
+1561 ENGEYD
-1566 IENVDYDKS
+1566 LEKIKEYDKN
-1575 LNEAHV
+1575 LNDKYV
-1581 SKAIDDW
+1581 SDAIDDW
-1588 ARVEEVNKYS
+1588 ERVKEVNEYS

-1642 AKTQKI
+1642 AKTP
-1648 KIEGRRG
+1648 KIEVTEVKG
-1655 GEKIENVDL
+1655 GERIPNVDL
-1664 GLVERPITQL
+1664 GLVERPKTQL

-1695 ATQTAEAKG
+1695 ATQTAEATKG
-1704 NEIKNVIWK
+1704 NETKNVIWK

-1746 MQINKLN
+1746 MQINEKN
-1753 DYVEYEGLEYYA
+1753 DDYVEYEGLEYYA
-1765 KGRTNSENKVESKA
+1765 KGRTNSGIKVESKA

-1792 NKTQSGDWNS
+1792 NKTQSGDWNA

-1843 EADNINNKY
+1843 EADNINNA
-1852 SNKGYLDNE
+1852 

-1872 LITKEGAQGGYEC
+1872 LITKESAQGGYEC

-1896 GRRMKT
+1896 GRRMET

-1917 DEAKAENVAVMPPFG
+1917 DEAKAEDVAVMPPFG

-1937 YYILTI
+1937 YYVLTI

>member
-48 ANQEDNLNWENETDF
+48 ANQEDNLNWGNETGF
-63 EVNREEIQGGGF
+63 EVDPDNLQSNGF
-75 QVPKIEGRAIYCTER
+75 EVPKVEGRAIYCTER
-90 DVTLAMTSA
+90 GVTLAMNSN
-99 MWRGESN
+99 MYRGTNTAYS
-106 EYTYYWSTPKVENIF
+106 YYNWGPKIVSNIF
-121 NPANVDKEGRIW
+121 DPANGNLW
-133 SKELS
+133 SRKLTDT
-138 KNEIDAINSTGDFV
+138 EIRAINNVKDFG
-152 NSLDS
+152 LL
-157 AIRTRGYYKC
+157 ATIRTRGYYKC

-208 VDNAETIIAKLKLD
+208 VDNAETIIVKLKLD
-222 GSKAEFVRSD
+222 GSKAKFVRSD
-232 IEAIKQLYNEAIKYG
+232 IEAIKQLYNEAKAYRR
-247 KFKERVNNALSND
+247 FKNGVNKALSN
-260 GNYATNLT
+260 GGSYATNLT
-268 DVDNITSEYYTSN
+268 DVDNMTSEYYTSN
-281 SNKYI
+281 SNEYI

-300 LNEEIIFGGIGG
+300 KDEKIIFGGIGG

-331 VNKII
+331 VEKII
-336 TDDKIANTKNFR
+336 TNDNERNTKNFR

-380 PKTELEADA
+380 PKTELEDDA

-402 EECVKNGISYQISEG
+402 EKCVKNGISYQISED
-417 SLEKKNR
+417 SLKKSNGK
-424 ITRLKPNKDKKIKFE
+424 TKLKPDANNKIEFE

-446 TEFNGERELKEFTL
+446 TEFNGERKLKEFTL

-472 SYYVSI
+472 SYSI
-478 RKIGEGGK
+478 NMRKIDEKGD
-486 GLEGAEFLINGV
+486 GLEGAEFLINGLLTYV
-498 SYGTNEDGYIE
+498 SDKDGYI
-509 NEDGDILMEQLIN
+509 LRSHQVIN

-561 YEVDRIEIVSSNSN
+561 YEVDRIEIVSANSN

-580 NKENKTITVQI
+580 NKENQTITVQI
-591 KNIEKPDPNN
+591 KNIKANPENPD
-601 PNDLLDTYEIK
+601 DLLDTYEIK
-612 AKKVD
+612 AKKVN
-617 EQGKGLAGAKF
+617 EQGNGLAGAKF

-651 GQTPI
+651 GQTPM
-656 LGLNS
+656 LELNS
-661 EEEDHFKIEEIEAP
+661 EGEDHFKIEEIEAP

-711 NAPEGVTIEL
+711 NAPEGVTIEI

-734 KDIKLISIGG
+734 KNIKLISIGG

-892 KNTQTNTEWFEKWKT
+892 KNTQTNTEWFEKWKA

-942 YISKNTLGISTY
+942 YISENTLGISTY

-979 TSKGVAYVQ
+979 TSKGVTYVQ

-1028 FIVANGH
+1028 FIVANRH

-1055 DEAWNKLQFIE
+1055 NEAWNKLQFIE

-1122 VTTTS
+1122 VTTTNTK
-1127 NGNSLTTPFNSKEKA
+1127 NGNSDKTVFNGKTYA
-1142 LYYIKDYMN
+1142 LDSIKDYIN
-1151 DYTNAIKENNG
+1151 DYTNAIKDNNG

-1228 IEVVDYYDDS
+1228 TEVVDYYDDS

-1245 VNTNGKNISN
+1245 VNTNGKNISK

-1351 TVAGLIDVNSTPG
+1351 TVAGLVDVNSTPG

-1383 DKTTATLTIDDG
+1383 DKTTATLTIT
-1395 DDPTPPDSDT
+1395 DDPTPP
-1405 PPDSNTPIDS
+1405 DS

-1427 KTGKASLGNGI
+1427 KTEKASLGNGI
-1438 RDSGEKR
+1438 RDSGEKG
-1445 IAGVKVALCTR
+1445 IAGVKVALCKKYERNDSTQQAAGD
-1456 EDKINDQLSTGEKQV
+1456 EKLGWIKEYNDK
-1471 DWIQRYNEKNY
+1471 RYNKEYIYKSVADEY
-1482 NKYTYKVVKEET
+1482 TTGKDGKYSFEVKE
-1494 TDQNGEYSFKDVEKG
+1494 SG

-1525 TNNKENETNK
+1525 TNDEDNETNK

-1648 KIEGRRG
+1648 KIEGRKN

-1695 ATQTAEAKG
+1695 ATQTAEATKG
-1704 NEIKNVIWK
+1704 NETKNVIWK

-1746 MQINKLN
+1746 MQINELN

-1765 KGRTNSENKVESKA
+1765 KGRTNSGIKVESKA

-1792 NKTQSGDWNS
+1792 NKTQSGDWNA

-1843 EADNINNKY
+1843 EADNINNA
-1852 SNKGYLDNE
+1852 

-1872 LITKEGAQGGYEC
+1872 LITKESAQGGYEC

-1896 GRRMKT
+1896 GRRMET

-1917 DEAKAENVAVMPPFG
+1917 DEAKAEDVAVMPPFG

-1937 YYILTI
+1937 YYVLTI

>member
-48 ANQEDNLNWENETDF
+48 ANQEDNLNWGNETGF
-63 EVNREEIQGGGF
+63 EVDPDNMQSNGF
-75 QVPKIEGRAIYCTER
+75 EVPKVEGRAIYCTER
-90 DVTLAMTSA
+90 GVTLAMNSN
-99 MWRGESN
+99 MYRGTNTAYS
-106 EYTYYWSTPKVENIF
+106 YYNWGPKIVSNIF
-121 NPANVDKEGRIW
+121 DPANGNLW
-133 SKELS
+133 SRELTDT
-138 KNEIDAINSTGDFV
+138 EISAINNVKDFG
-152 NSLDS
+152 LL
-157 AIRTRGYYKC
+157 ATIRTRGYYKC

-208 VDNAETIIAKLKLD
+208 VDNAETIIAKLELD

-232 IEAIKQLYNEAIKYG
+232 IEAIKQLYNEAKAYRR
-247 KFKERVNNALSND
+247 FKNRVNKALSN
-260 GNYATNLT
+260 GGSYATNLT

-281 SNKYI
+281 SNEYI

-300 LNEEIIFGGIGG
+300 EDEKIIFGGIGG

-331 VNKII
+331 VEKII
-336 TDDKIANTKNFR
+336 TNDNERNTKNFR

-402 EECVKNGISYQISEG
+402 EKCVKNGISYQISED
-417 SLEKKNR
+417 SLKKSNGK
-424 ITRLKPNKDKKIKFE
+424 TKLKPDANKKIEFE

-446 TEFNGERELKEFTL
+446 TEFNGERKLKEFTL

-472 SYYVSI
+472 SYSI
-478 RKIGEGGK
+478 NMRKIDEKGD
-486 GLEGAEFLINGV
+486 GLEGAEFLINGLLTYV
-498 SYGTNEDGYIE
+498 SDKDGF
-509 NEDGDILMEQLIN
+509 ILRSHQVIN

-561 YEVDRIEIVSSNSN
+561 YEVDRIEIVSANSN

-580 NKENKTITVQI
+580 NKENQTITVQI

-601 PNDLLDTYEIK
+601 PNDLPDTYEIK
-612 AKKVD
+612 AKKVN
-617 EQGKGLAGAKF
+617 EQGNGLAGAKF

-661 EEEDHFKIEEIEAP
+661 EGEDHFKIEEIEAP

-781 EDMKLAELMPADSVT
+781 EDMKLAELMPDDSVT

-817 VDESKKYYVVFE
+817 VCVDESKKYYVVFE

-892 KNTQTNTEWFEKWKT
+892 KNTQTNTEWFEKWKA

-1013 TSEWSEGLISQKIKE
+1013 TNEWSEGLISKKIKE

-1122 VTTTS
+1122 VTTTNTK
-1127 NGNSLTTPFNSKEKA
+1127 NGNSDKTVFNGKTYA
-1142 LYYIKDYMN
+1142 LDSIKDYIN
-1151 DYTNAIKENNG
+1151 DYTNAIKDNNG

-1228 IEVVDYYDDS
+1228 TEVVDYYDDS

-1245 VNTNGKNISN
+1245 VNTNGKNISK

-1262 ESIYGQVTEKSFPGF
+1262 ESIYGQVTEKTFPGF

-1351 TVAGLIDVNSTPG
+1351 TVAGLVDVNSTPG

-1383 DKTTATLTIDDG
+1383 DKTTATLTIT
-1395 DDPTPPDSDT
+1395 DDPTPPDH
-1405 PPDSNTPIDS
+1405 NTPIDS

-1427 KTGKASLGNGI
+1427 KTEKASLGNGI
-1438 RDSGEKR
+1438 RDSGEKG
-1445 IAGVKVALCTR
+1445 IAGVKVALCKKYERNDSTQQAAGD
-1456 EDKINDQLSTGEKQV
+1456 EKLGWIKEYNDK
-1471 DWIQRYNEKNY
+1471 RYNKEYIYKSVADEY
-1482 NKYTYKVVKEET
+1482 TTGKDGKYSFEVKE
-1494 TDQNGEYSFKDVEKG
+1494 SG

-1525 TNNKENETNK
+1525 TNDEDNETNK

-1588 ARVEEVNKYS
+1588 ARVEKVNKYS

-1648 KIEGRRG
+1648 KIEGG
-1655 GEKIENVDL
+1655 KNGEKIENVDL

-1695 ATQTAEAKG
+1695 ATQTAEATKG
-1704 NEIKNVIWK
+1704 NETKNVIWK

-1746 MQINKLN
+1746 MQINELN

-1765 KGRTNSENKVESKA
+1765 KGRTNSGIKVESKA

-1792 NKTQSGDWNS
+1792 NKTQSGDWNA

-1843 EADNINNKY
+1843 EADNINNA
-1852 SNKGYLDNE
+1852 

-1896 GRRMKT
+1896 GRRMET

-1917 DEAKAENVAVMPPFG
+1917 DEAKAEDVAVMPPFG

-1937 YYILTI
+1937 YYVLTI

>member
-48 ANQEDNLNWENETDF
+48 ANQEDNLNWGNETGF
-63 EVNREEIQGGGF
+63 EVDPDNLQSNGF
-75 QVPKIEGRAIYCTER
+75 EVPKVEGRAIYCTER
-90 DVTLAMTSA
+90 GVTLAMNSN
-99 MWRGESN
+99 MYRGTNTAYS
-106 EYTYYWSTPKVENIF
+106 YYNWGPKIVSNIF
-121 NPANVDKEGRIW
+121 DPANGMW
-133 SKELS
+133 SKTLTDD
-138 KNEIDAINSTGDFV
+138 EIKAINNVKDFG
-152 NSLDS
+152 LL
-157 AIRTRGYYKC
+157 ATIRTRGYYKC

-232 IEAIKQLYNEAIKYG
+232 IEAIKQLYNEAKAYRR
-247 KFKERVNNALSND
+247 FKNGVNKALSN
-260 GNYATNLT
+260 GGSYATNLT

-281 SNKYI
+281 SNEYI

-300 LNEEIIFGGIGG
+300 KDEKIIFGGIGG

-331 VNKII
+331 VEKII
-336 TDDKIANTKNFR
+336 TNDNERNTKNFK

-402 EECVKNGISYQISEG
+402 EKCVKNGISYQISED
-417 SLEKKNR
+417 SLKKINGK
-424 ITRLKPNKDKKIKFE
+424 TKLKPDANNKIEFE

-446 TEFNGERELKEFTL
+446 TEFNGERKLKEFTL

-472 SYYVSI
+472 SYSI
-478 RKIGEGGK
+478 NMRKIDENGK
-486 GLEGAEFLINGV
+486 GLEGAEFLINGLLTYV
-498 SYGTNEDGYIE
+498 SDKDGYILR
-509 NEDGDILMEQLIN
+509 GHQVIN

-533 KSAPEGYI
+533 KSAPVGYI
-541 TQPLKIVFNVYKVY
+541 VQPLKIVFNVYKVY

-575 AKVTF
+575 AEVTF
-580 NKENKTITVQI
+580 NKEDQTITVQI
-591 KNIEKPDPNN
+591 KNIKANPENPD
-601 PNDLLDTYEIK
+601 DLLDTYEIK
-612 AKKVD
+612 AKKVN
-617 EQGKGLAGAKF
+617 EQGNGLAGAKF

-661 EEEDHFKIEEIEAP
+661 EGEDHFKIEEIEAP

-892 KNTQTNTEWFEKWKT
+892 KNTQTNTEWFEKWKA
-907 NSKASELE
+907 NSKASEFE

-1055 DEAWNKLQFIE
+1055 NEAWNKLQFIE

-1122 VTTTS
+1122 VTTTNTK
-1127 NGNSLTTPFNSKEKA
+1127 NGNSDKTVFNGKTYA
-1142 LYYIKDYMN
+1142 LDSIKDYIN
-1151 DYTNAIKENNG
+1151 DYTNAIKDNNG

-1228 IEVVDYYDDS
+1228 TEVVDYYDDS

-1245 VNTNGKNISN
+1245 VNTNGKNISK

-1351 TVAGLIDVNSTPG
+1351 TVAGLVDVNSTPG

-1383 DKTTATLTIDDG
+1383 DKTTATLTIT
-1395 DDPTPPDSDT
+1395 DDPTPPDPDT

-1415 TNIISGCVWEDA
+1415 TNTISGCVWEDA

-1494 TDQNGEYSFKDVEKG
+1494 TDQNGEYSFKDVKKG

-1514 FGYGLDDATVL
+1514 FGYGLDDATIL

-1550 DYKSTIFQAGF
+1550 DYKSTIFQANL
-1561 ENGYD
+1561 ENGEYD
-1566 IENVDYDKS
+1566 LEKIKEYDKN
-1575 LNEAHV
+1575 LNDKYV
-1581 SKAIDDW
+1581 SDAIDDW
-1588 ARVEEVNKYS
+1588 ERVKEVNEYS

-1642 AKTQKI
+1642 AKTP
-1648 KIEGRRG
+1648 KIEVTEVKG
-1655 GEKIENVDL
+1655 GERIPNVDL

-1695 ATQTAEAKG
+1695 ATQTAEATKG

-1725 FIQLYLDEELM
+1725 FIHLYLDEELM

-1746 MQINKLN
+1746 MQINELN

-1843 EADNINNKY
+1843 EANNIN
-1852 SNKGYLDNE
+1852 NE
-1861 YLNNNMLTISQ
+1861 YLNHNMLTISQ

-1896 GRRMKT
+1896 GRRMET

-1937 YYILTI
+1937 YYVLTI

>member
-48 ANQEDNLNWENETDF
+48 ANQEDNLNWGNETGF
-63 EVNREEIQGGGF
+63 EVDPDNIQSNGF
-75 QVPKIEGRAIYCTER
+75 EVPKVEGRAIYCTQR

-99 MWRGESN
+99 MWRGESSA
-106 EYTYYWSTPKVENIF
+106 YTYYWSTPKVEDIF
-121 NPANVDKEGRIW
+121 NPANGNLW
-133 SKELS
+133 SRKLTDT
-138 KNEIDAINSTGDFV
+138 EIRAINNV
-152 NSLDS
+152 NNFGLP
-157 AIRTRGYYKC
+157 ATIRTRGYYKC

-232 IEAIKQLYNEAIKYG
+232 IEAIKQLYNEAKAYG
-247 KFKERVNNALSND
+247 RFKNGVNKALSN
-260 GNYATNLT
+260 GGSYATNLT

-281 SNKYI
+281 SNEYI

-300 LNEEIIFGGIGG
+300 KDEKIIFGGIGG

-331 VNKII
+331 VEKII
-336 TDDKIANTKNFR
+336 TNDNERNTKNFK

-380 PKTELEADA
+380 PKTELEDDA

-402 EECVKNGISYQISEG
+402 EKCVKNGISYQISED
-417 SLEKKNR
+417 SLKKSNGK
-424 ITRLKPNKDKKIKFE
+424 TKLKPDANKKIEFE

-446 TEFNGERELKEFTL
+446 TEFNGERKLKEFTL

-472 SYYVSI
+472 SYSI
-478 RKIGEGGK
+478 NMRKIDEKGD
-486 GLEGAEFLINGV
+486 GLEGAEFLINGLLTYV
-498 SYGTNEDGYIE
+498 SDKDGYI
-509 NEDGDILMEQLIN
+509 LRSHQVIN

-533 KSAPEGYI
+533 KSTPEGYI

-561 YEVDRIEIVSSNSN
+561 YEVDRIEIVSANSN

-580 NKENKTITVQI
+580 NKENQTITVQI
-591 KNIEKPDPNN
+591 KNIKANPENPD
-601 PNDLLDTYEIK
+601 DLLDTYEIK
-612 AKKVD
+612 AKKVN
-617 EQGKGLAGAKF
+617 EQGNGLAGAKF

-651 GQTPI
+651 GQIPI

-661 EEEDHFKIEEIEAP
+661 EGEDHFKIEEIEAP

-770 NLENIKVSLYT
+770 NLENINVSLYT

-864 NIGTGRDNGNSGST
+864 NIGTGRDNGNSGNT

-892 KNTQTNTEWFEKWKT
+892 KNTQTNTEWFEKWKA
-907 NSKASELE
+907 NSKASEYE
-915 TNTGKNTIEGRQTF
+915 TNTGRITIEGRQTF

-1013 TSEWSEGLISQKIKE
+1013 TSEWSEGLISQKVKE

-1055 DEAWNKLQFIE
+1055 NEAWNKLQFIE

-1142 LYYIKDYMN
+1142 LYNIKDYMN
-1151 DYTNAIKENNG
+1151 DYTNAIKDNNG

-1228 IEVVDYYDDS
+1228 TEVVDYYDDS

-1309 GFEGY
+1309 GFGGY

-1351 TVAGLIDVNSTPG
+1351 TVAGLVDVNSTPG

-1383 DKTTATLTIDDG
+1383 DKTTATL
-1395 DDPTPPDSDT
+1395 
-1405 PPDSNTPIDS
+1405 DS

-1494 TDQNGEYSFKDVEKG
+1494 TDQNGEYSFKDVKKG

-1514 FGYGLDDATVL
+1514 FGYGLDDATIL

-1550 DYKSTIFQAGF
+1550 DYKSTIFQANL
-1561 ENGYD
+1561 ENGEYD
-1566 IENVDYDKS
+1566 LEKIKEYDKN
-1575 LNEAHV
+1575 LNDKYV
-1581 SKAIDDW
+1581 SDAIDDW
-1588 ARVEEVNKYS
+1588 ERVKEVNEYS

-1642 AKTQKI
+1642 AKTP
-1648 KIEGRRG
+1648 KIEVKEVKG
-1655 GEKIENVDL
+1655 GERIPNVDL

-1695 ATQTAEAKG
+1695 ATQTAEATKG

-1725 FIQLYLDEELM
+1725 FIQLYLDKELM

-1792 NKTQSGDWNS
+1792 NKIQSGDWNS

-1843 EADNINNKY
+1843 EADNINNA
-1852 SNKGYLDNE
+1852 

-1896 GRRMKT
+1896 GRRMET

-1937 YYILTI
+1937 YYVLTI